1 MMPTTREFLG
11 DSLIKE
17 LEGAGFSPQSINAF
31 AKNEYRQRK
40 AAQEEEQRRLLYRAD
55 DMKLDGKTKEA
66 LLSGEINEQEARNAQ
81 KFEEFG
87 AKKHGWALG
96 AAKTVTGI
104 ANTVER
110 VGDFINPF
118 YEGKRDKDGNYIYQN
133 GLEKSLRPKI
143 KNIEKMRDDYEK
155 ATGETSWG
163 SRLAEIGTE
172 LVGDPINF
180 VGGVGLLSKGSKLAQ
195 FGKKTLYFAG
205 TGAASGGVAALG
217 EGKNDEETLKNIGAG
232 AVGGA
237 FLGHAIDQGIQGIS
251 KLIAKRQASRVANE
265 ANAIDNA
272 QNSEFLDGSNNAS
285 GDVSS
290 GNGSLEYPNT
300 QSIAV
305 TIVRGV
311 LKNEPLSTREQVLK
325 EILSG
330 EEKSSVIKPEKYKSI
345 LTGINEYKSYQ
356 NRLKHFHDNPD
367 EVKNAD
373 LVFDQMQDSFI
384 KANSGD
390 TKKYYDAAPLFGRE
404 LKIAQTMTAK
414 EFATKEVGL
423 DEDTATNVLKEAMQ
437 GKEKSEFIDADSYN
451 DIVKF
456 KNFETQREYA
466 KAYGEKIQTAQT
478 SINNVREQSA
488 IRYADTQKAI
498 NEYQKQGMSASAT
511 RELINAK
518 FKPSA
523 DEIDYTRAYNDGADV
538 DARLAGQGIFY
549 ALEKDIAAQAYTP
562 EIYATMLKQRGFS
575 DESVQAFTQA
585 YANKDI
591 DIAKEYVNKKV
602 ADAYESRV
610 QREVADEI
618 KAKNEVEDVGLAI
631 RDGEAIDKPEIYE
644 GNNIMDFSSKI
655 DDNFLRENATELEPS
670 GNLFDFLAKTKNN
683 PSRDKILNHFAD
695 KAGEGD
701 SRLLEHR
708 MTYLNYIMPTIKE
721 PLIKIFRSDGR
732 ISNIKPF
739 VFTDANSKTKNVNF
753 LSIVT
758 DKEGNIDFIT
768 AYALKDKSQLRSE
781 IKKGIK
787 VEVRRGL
794 ARTFDPHS
802 RIQVPNATKNIIPQ
816 KGNLI
821 NEEAKNSTLPNGVS
835 SIGDNASRAG
845 GRQGG
850 DEEILRQ
857 SGRNT
862 ADASEEKWTAKSDRQ
877 MEQRPAFKG
886 DGDTDATA
894 ASKQMVEK
902 QGRDDNEIRGDG
914 FVIKNGGK
922 LTFMDEAKFEL
933 SKELQG
939 KTDLG
944 EKISTSLAWLH
955 SKHPE
960 MFENKRAV
968 KELIDYVLDEPNTI
982 KAGKSENSVYLGKK
996 DDTKIKD
1003 IVVDK
1008 DSNKIIHANR
1018 RRMSSDEIKADGKDA
1033 HIPLHT
1039 DTMPAGAT
1047 GANARSS
1054 ADESIIPQ
1062 KEINAKT
1069 INANSHIASG
1079 LVGGTLNSIDEDGSF
1094 NPEKFAAGFI
1104 AGLAGSKAVAIAA
1117 RKMTPQF
1124 YNKILG
1130 AAKKMPQMA
1139 KDNPKLLGKLYAN
1152 GKDVSLNSFAGEKAI
1167 TANVG
1172 KLDQAKAMLE
1182 KGADEVEIWQKTGW
1196 FKDKDGAWKFEI
1208 GDSKARL
1215 NPNFKSG
1222 GRLGELLEHEELF
1235 KAYPEL
1241 KDISVKKI
1249 GDDIPDDAA
1258 LSVKN
1263 TAQKEKRGIYNVA
1276 YNDKSATL
1284 VRRDLEKIDDAL
1296 MFEKGSSKK
1305 GGAIHI
1311 KKHLEPEAQ
1320 GAITQSEL
1328 LNIGK
1333 NIREYLQKYK
1343 EPFIDEHGGRIY
1355 EWANKEGE
1363 KFRVVVYEKTDGISA
1378 SHPETI
1384 ISFYSN
1390 RNLKK
1395 PMEFRNP
1402 EVKYD
1407 VNLRQWHKD
1416 SAPITKNVDGSPKVF
1431 YHGSKA
1437 KNITEFKDKFD
1448 KTGVGFWFSP
1458 NKNTADEYGDTLSVY
1473 LKAKKIMDFAEPTKK
1488 DMEVL
1493 KLIQEKMFWSGHIKL
1508 RETNNE
1514 PLFRVM
1520 LDIFRKNGVELKQL
1534 LKERGYD
1541 GIRVNKD
1548 MFVVFDSAQIKHVKN
1563 NGKFSDSPN
1572 IYKSDDIGYYDPRKK
1587 EIALSD
1593 LGDKSTL
1600 MHEVQHAIQ
1609 EIEGFAKGSGAK
1621 GENYRLS
1628 HGEAEAR
1635 NVQNRLNL
1643 GDKFRAK
1650 IVKDNNPVG
1659 DDYHAWIRDENDI
1672 KTFKQAYDD
1681 DGGGDLAPDFTEA
1694 MAKKAIDSGEI
1705 TVYSS
1710 RPIKAGS
1717 FVTPSK
1723 MEAKSYA
1730 GSGKIYE
1737 EKLNL
1742 NDISWIDGL
1751 QGQITRNKDIHPY
1764 ETFDVNPNETIVS
1777 KEGMINLSK
1786 ELEKKYILKDGSIN
1800 EAAVRKEAEPFIEK
1814 EYSLENFKAEFPN
1827 GKVDTPVGEVSIE
1840 SRQFNKLKFKG
1851 RENFLGL
1858 IKPTLE
1864 RPAFVVDFEDTT
1876 FFFKPFRDKDGV
1888 IKFASVIKERDGG
1901 LDVVSNYPMKNR
1913 KFELITREGKVRYVQ
1928 GSVAK
1933 PVEHSLDDTVRS
1945 SAAKSP
1951 IEHSSDGK
1959 GIIQQNEEKVYHS
1972 RKIEEI
1978 KQEHPDVEK
1987 ELDESI
1993 AAMRKE
1999 SFNDVNF
2006 KDDLIS
2012 KINAKEITT
2021 KQLGKSVDL
2030 SDKQLAVLKND
2041 IKNADFKVISD
2052 SKIYFDKMGRDG
2064 DKKRFFI
2071 DIAEDGKVRVDGY
2084 SKKGIDTIPV
2094 RQSALEEL
2102 AGVGDRAR
2110 LKNMSFEVKAAYFNE
2125 LDPIKKE
2132 AILKTAELNKLK
2144 KAAQSGD
2151 KVAVAKF
2158 EDFRARNLDENGNIK
2173 DGLSLC

>member
-55 DMKLDGKTKEA
+55 DMKLDGKIRES
-66 LLSGEINEQEARNAQ
+66 LLSGEINEQEAKNAQ

-133 GLEKSLRPKI
+133 GLEKSLRSKI
-143 KNIEKMRDDYEK
+143 KNVENMRDDYEK

-163 SRLAEIGTE
+163 SRLSEIGTE

-217 EGKNDEETLKNIGAG
+217 EGKNDEETLENIGYG
-232 AVGGA
+232 AAGGA
-237 FLGHAIDQGIQGIS
+237 LLGHAIDQGIQGIS
-251 KLIAKRQASRVANE
+251 KLIAKRQASKMANE
-265 ANAIDNA
+265 ANAIDSA

-290 GNGSLEYPNT
+290 DNGSLEYPNT

-456 KNFETQREYA
+456 KNFEVQREYA
-466 KAYGEKIQTAQT
+466 KAYGKKLQTAQT
-478 SINNVREQSA
+478 SINNAREQSA

-498 NEYQKQGMSASAT
+498 NEYQKQGMSASAI

-523 DEIDYTRAYNDGADV
+523 DEIDYTRAYNDGVDV

-562 EIYATMLKQRGFS
+562 ENYAVRLKQKRFG
-575 DESVQAFTQA
+575 DERVQAFTQA
-585 YANKDI
+585 YVSKDI
-591 DIAKEYVNKKV
+591 NIAKEYVNEKV

-708 MTYLNYIMPTIKE
+708 MAYLNYIMPTIKE

-886 DGDTDATA
+886 DGKSDATA
-894 ASKQMVEK
+894 SSKQVVEK

-914 FVIKNGGK
+914 FVLGDSGK
-922 LTFMDEAKFEL
+922 AKQYATQKFNIEKWVNDLSGVLSDEWVANLK
-933 SKELQG
+933 
-939 KTDLG
+939 
-944 EKISTSLAWLH
+944 SLAL
-955 SKHPE
+955 KHPE
-960 MFENKRAV
+960 MF
-968 KELIDYVLDEPNTI
+968 
-982 KAGKSENSVYLGKK
+982 KSESDVFKVIREIKNEPTHFLKNTRDDVTLIAKRLGGGKVGNIGVKK
-996 DDTKIKD
+996 D
-1003 IVVDK
+1003 
-1008 DSNKIIHANR
+1008 NGQIIHANKTDER
-1018 RRMSSDEIKADGKDA
+1018 DLTRLLKRGKKGELTRTPALETSLNKEDGELLKLSDE
-1033 HIPLHT
+1033 
-1039 DTMPAGAT
+1039 
-1047 GANARSS
+1047 N
-1054 ADESIIPQ
+1054 IIPQ

-1130 AAKKMPQMA
+1130 IAKKMPQMA
-1139 KDNPKLLGKLYAN
+1139 KDNPKLLGKLYQNA
-1152 GKDVSLNSFAGEKAI
+1152 KDVSLNSFAGEKAI

-1182 KGADEVEIWQKTGW
+1182 KGANEVEIWQKTGW
-1196 FKDKDGAWKFEI
+1196 FKDKDEAWKFEI

-1222 GRLGELLEHEELF
+1222 GKLGELLEHEELF

-1249 GDDIPDDAA
+1249 
-1258 LSVKN
+1258 
-1263 TAQKEKRGIYNVA
+1263 
-1276 YNDKSATL
+1276 ND
-1284 VRRDLEKIDDAL
+1284 E
-1296 MFEKGSSKK
+1296 G
-1305 GGAIHI
+1305 
-1311 KKHLEPEAQ
+1311 
-1320 GAITQSEL
+1320 
-1328 LNIGK
+1328 
-1333 NIREYLQKYK
+1333 
-1343 EPFIDEHGGRIY
+1343 
-1355 EWANKEGE
+1355 GE
-1363 KFRVVVYEKTDGISA
+1363 K
-1378 SHPETI
+1378 
-1384 ISFYSN
+1384 
-1390 RNLKK
+1390 L
-1395 PMEFRNP
+1395 
-1402 EVKYD
+1402 
-1407 VNLRQWHKD
+1407 
-1416 SAPITKNVDGSPKVF
+1416 
-1431 YHGSKA
+1431 
-1437 KNITEFKDKFD
+1437 
-1448 KTGVGFWFSP
+1448 
-1458 NKNTADEYGDTLSVY
+1458 
-1473 LKAKKIMDFAEPTKK
+1473 
-1488 DMEVL
+1488 
-1493 KLIQEKMFWSGHIKL
+1493 
-1508 RETNNE
+1508 
-1514 PLFRVM
+1514 
-1520 LDIFRKNGVELKQL
+1520 
-1534 LKERGYD
+1534 
-1541 GIRVNKD
+1541 
-1548 MFVVFDSAQIKHVKN
+1548 
-1563 NGKFSDSPN
+1563 
-1572 IYKSDDIGYYDPRKK
+1572 GYYDPNKK
-1587 EIALSD
+1587 EIAINNI
-1593 LGDKSTL
+1593 GDKSTL

-1650 IVKDNNPVG
+1650 IVKDNNHVG
-1659 DDYHAWIRDENDI
+1659 DDYHAWIRDESDI

-1710 RPIKAGS
+1710 KPIKAGN

-1751 QGQITRNKDIHPY
+1751 QGQVTRNKDIHPY

-1777 KEGMINLSK
+1777 KDDMVNLSK

-1827 GKVDTPVGEVSIE
+1827 GKVDTPIGEVSIE

-1864 RPAFVVDFEDTT
+1864 RPAFVVDFEDAM
-1876 FFFKPFRDKDGV
+1876 FFFKPFRDKDGI

-1928 GSVAK
+1928 GSVVVR
-1933 PVEHSLDDTVRS
+1933 PLEHSLDNNVRS

-1959 GIIQQNEEKVYHS
+1959 GIIPQNEEKVYHS
-1972 RKIEEI
+1972 HKIEEI
-1978 KQEHPDVEK
+1978 KREHPNVEK

-2006 KDDLIS
+2006 KDNLIS
-2012 KINAKEITT
+2012 KINAKDITT

-2052 SKIYFDKMGRDG
+2052 SKIYFDKIGRDG

-2151 KVAVAKF
+2151 KMAVAKF
-2158 EDFRARNLDENGNIK
+2158 EEFKARNLDENGNIK

>member
-1 MMPTTREFLG
+1 MPTTREFLG

-55 DMKLDGKTKEA
+55 DMKLDGKIREA
-66 LLSGEINEQEARNAQ
+66 LLSGDINEQEAKNAQ

-87 AKKHGWALG
+87 SKKHGFALG

-118 YEGKRDKDGNYIYQN
+118 YEGKHDKDGNYIYQN
-133 GLEKSLRPKI
+133 GLEKSLRSKI
-143 KNIEKMRDDYEK
+143 KNVEKMRDDYEK

-163 SRLAEIGTE
+163 SRLSEIGTE

-217 EGKNDEETLKNIGAG
+217 EGKNDEETLKNIGYG
-232 AVGGA
+232 AAGGA

-251 KLIAKRQASRVANE
+251 KLIAKRQASKMANE
-265 ANAIDNA
+265 ANAIDSA
-272 QNSEFLDGSNNAS
+272 QNSEFLDGERA
-285 GDVSS
+285 
-290 GNGSLEYPNT
+290 PINT
-300 QSIAV
+300 SENTA
-305 TIVRGV
+305 RKDG
-311 LKNEPLSTREQVLK
+311 PLLHAERSQRDYAT
-325 EILSG
+325 
-330 EEKSSVIKPEKYKSI
+330 KSSSAEI
-345 LTGINEYKSYQ
+345 
-356 NRLKHFHDNPD
+356 
-367 EVKNAD
+367 
-373 LVFDQMQDSFI
+373 
-384 KANSGD
+384 
-390 TKKYYDAAPLFGRE
+390 
-404 LKIAQTMTAK
+404 MTAK

-456 KNFETQREYA
+456 KNFEIQREYA

-478 SINNVREQSA
+478 SINNAREQSA

-498 NEYQKQGMSASAT
+498 NEYAKQGMSASAT

-538 DARLAGQGIFY
+538 DARLTGQGIFY

-562 EIYATMLKQRGFS
+562 EIYATRLKQRGFS

-591 DIAKEYVNKKV
+591 DIAKEYVNEKV
-602 ADAYESRV
+602 ANAYESRV

-618 KAKNEVEDVGLAI
+618 NAKNEVEDIGLAVQ
-631 RDGEAIDKPEIYE
+631 DGEAIDKPEIYE
-644 GNNIMDFSSKI
+644 GNSIMDFSSKI

-708 MTYLNYIMPTIKE
+708 MAYLNYIMPTIKE

-758 DKEGNIDFIT
+758 DKDGNIDFIT

-802 RIQVPNATKNIIPQ
+802 RIQVPNATKDIIPQ

-821 NEEAKNSTLPNGVS
+821 NEEAKNSALSNGVS
-835 SIGDNASRAG
+835 GIGDNASRAR
-845 GRQGG
+845 GRQRS

-877 MEQRPAFKG
+877 MEQRPAFKR

-894 ASKQMVEK
+894 SSKQMVEK

-914 FVIKNGGK
+914 FVVKNGGK

-933 SKELQG
+933 SKELQS
-939 KTDLG
+939 KSDLG

-1094 NPEKFAAGFI
+1094 NPEKFTAGFI

-1124 YNKILG
+1124 YNNILG
-1130 AAKKMPQMA
+1130 VANKMPQMA
-1139 KDNPKLLGKLYAN
+1139 KDNPKLLGKLYQNA
-1152 GKDVSLNSFAGEKAI
+1152 KDVSLNSFAGEKAI

-1182 KGADEVEIWQKTGW
+1182 NGADEVEIWQKTGW
-1196 FKDKDGAWKFEI
+1196 FKDKDEAWKFEI
-1208 GDSKARL
+1208 GDNKARL

-1222 GRLGELLEHEELF
+1222 GRLSELLEHEELF

-1241 KDISVKKI
+1241 RDIKIKKI
-1249 GDDIPDDAA
+1249 
-1258 LSVKN
+1258 
-1263 TAQKEKRGIYNVA
+1263 
-1276 YNDKSATL
+1276 
-1284 VRRDLEKIDDAL
+1284 ID
-1296 MFEKGSSKK
+1296 EKG
-1305 GGAIHI
+1305 
-1311 KKHLEPEAQ
+1311 
-1320 GAITQSEL
+1320 
-1328 LNIGK
+1328 
-1333 NIREYLQKYK
+1333 
-1343 EPFIDEHGGRIY
+1343 
-1355 EWANKEGE
+1355 E
-1363 KFRVVVYEKTDGISA
+1363 K
-1378 SHPETI
+1378 
-1384 ISFYSN
+1384 
-1390 RNLKK
+1390 L
-1395 PMEFRNP
+1395 
-1402 EVKYD
+1402 
-1407 VNLRQWHKD
+1407 
-1416 SAPITKNVDGSPKVF
+1416 
-1431 YHGSKA
+1431 
-1437 KNITEFKDKFD
+1437 
-1448 KTGVGFWFSP
+1448 
-1458 NKNTADEYGDTLSVY
+1458 
-1473 LKAKKIMDFAEPTKK
+1473 
-1488 DMEVL
+1488 
-1493 KLIQEKMFWSGHIKL
+1493 
-1508 RETNNE
+1508 
-1514 PLFRVM
+1514 
-1520 LDIFRKNGVELKQL
+1520 
-1534 LKERGYD
+1534 
-1541 GIRVNKD
+1541 
-1548 MFVVFDSAQIKHVKN
+1548 
-1563 NGKFSDSPN
+1563 
-1572 IYKSDDIGYYDPRKK
+1572 GYYDPNKK
-1587 EIALSD
+1587 EIAINNI
-1593 LGDKSTL
+1593 GDKSTL

-1710 RPIKAGS
+1710 KPIKAGS

-1742 NDISWIDGL
+1742 NDISWIDAL
-1751 QGQITRNKDIHPY
+1751 QGQVTRNKDIHPY
-1764 ETFDVNPNETIVS
+1764 ETFDVNPNETIIS
-1777 KEGMINLSK
+1777 KDGMINLSK

-1827 GKVDTPVGEVSIE
+1827 GKVDTPIGEVNIS
-1840 SRQFNKLKFKG
+1840 SSQFQKLERKG
-1851 RENFLGL
+1851 REKYLGL

-1864 RPAFVVDFEDTT
+1864 RPAFVVDFEDAT

-1888 IKFASVIKERDGG
+1888 VKFASVIKERDGG

-1913 KFELITREGKVRYVQ
+1913 KFELITREGKIRYVQ
-1928 GSVAK
+1928 GSVVVR
-1933 PVEHSLDDTVRS
+1933 PLEHSLDNNVRS
-1945 SAAKSP
+1945 SGGLKP
-1951 IEHSSDGK
+1951 IEHSSDGN

-1972 RKIEEI
+1972 HKIEEI
-1978 KQEHPDVEK
+1978 KQEHPNVEK
-1987 ELDESI
+1987 ELDDSI

-2052 SKIYFDKMGRDG
+2052 SKIYFDKMGMDG

-2132 AILKTAELNKLK
+2132 AILKTAELNNLK

-2151 KVAVAKF
+2151 NVAVAKF
-2158 EDFRARNLDENGNIK
+2158 EEFKTRNLDENGNIK

>member
-55 DMKLDGKTKEA
+55 DMKLDGKIREA
-66 LLSGEINEQEARNAQ
+66 LLSGDINEQEAKNAQ

-87 AKKHGWALG
+87 SKKHGWALG

-143 KNIEKMRDDYEK
+143 KNVEKMRDDYEK

-163 SRLAEIGTE
+163 SRLSEIGTE

-180 VGGVGLLSKGSKLAQ
+180 LGGVGLLSKGSKLAQ

-205 TGAASGGVAALG
+205 TGAASGGVSALG

-265 ANAIDNA
+265 VNAIDSA
-272 QNSEFLDGSNNAS
+272 QNSEFLDGSSQDHRTTVATEGKLSNDRS
-285 GDVSS
+285 GRAD
-290 GNGSLEYPNT
+290 EATNT
-300 QSIAV
+300 VPLA
-305 TIVRGV
+305 RGGV
-311 LKNEPLSTREQVLK
+311 LQGGAGGEASARKDGLSSSA
-325 EILSG
+325 EI
-330 EEKSSVIKPEKYKSI
+330 
-345 LTGINEYKSYQ
+345 
-356 NRLKHFHDNPD
+356 
-367 EVKNAD
+367 
-373 LVFDQMQDSFI
+373 
-384 KANSGD
+384 
-390 TKKYYDAAPLFGRE
+390 
-404 LKIAQTMTAK
+404 MTAK

-478 SINNVREQSA
+478 SINNAREQSA

-498 NEYQKQGMSASAT
+498 GEYQKQGMSASAT

-518 FKPSA
+518 FKPSV

-538 DARLAGQGIFY
+538 DARLTGQGIFY

-562 EIYATMLKQRGFS
+562 EIYATRLKQMGFS

-585 YANKDI
+585 YASKDI

-610 QREVADEI
+610 QREVANEINAENRISINKNGAYSEHPMLRPDEPSI
-618 KAKNEVEDVGLAI
+618 GQGDLKNDYAQIVKNIASDRNIALRLDPSADVLAI
-631 RDGEAIDKPEIYE
+631 VK
-644 GNNIMDFSSKI
+644 DFSKPIKTPIFTSKI
-655 DDNFLRENATELEPS
+655 S
-670 GNLFDFLAKTKNN
+670 V
-683 PSRDKILNHFAD
+683 DKMLNHLAD
-695 KAGEGD
+695 KADGERRLEYINLVKPTLENPLFITQETINGAQRFRFFKTFID
-701 SRLLEHR
+701 EKDKVVKFLNVVEDKNGELLE
-708 MTYLNYIMPTIKE
+708 
-721 PLIKIFRSDGR
+721 
-732 ISNIKPF
+732 
-739 VFTDANSKTKNVNF
+739 
-753 LSIVT
+753 
-758 DKEGNIDFIT
+758 IT
-768 AYALKDKSQLRSE
+768 ATPIKNTDLKNLLKGKIVWGGDALSDLSSPRTAKRGSE
-781 IKKGIK
+781 
-787 VEVRRGL
+787 
-794 ARTFDPHS
+794 A
-802 RIQVPNATKNIIPQ
+802 NATIISQ

-821 NEEAKNSTLPNGVS
+821 NEKAKNSALPNGVS
-835 SIGDNASRAG
+835 SIGDNASGAG

-914 FVIKNGGK
+914 FVVKNGGK

-933 SKELQG
+933 SKELQS
-939 KTDLG
+939 KSDLG

-1117 RKMTPQF
+1117 RKMTPQL

-1130 AAKKMPQMA
+1130 TAKKMPQMA

-1222 GRLGELLEHEELF
+1222 GRLSELLEHEELF

-1249 GDDIPDDAA
+1249 SDDIPKEVSLSTKDA
-1258 LSVKN
+1258 V
-1263 TAQKEKRGIYNVA
+1263 QREKRGIYNVA
-1276 YNDKSATL
+1276 YNNKKSTII
-1284 VRRDLEKIDDAL
+1284 RKDLETIDEIIK
-1296 MFEKGSSKK
+1296 FEKGEADYVVNGERKN
-1305 GGAIHI
+1305 GYGALHI
-1311 KKHLEPEAQ
+1311 QKHLD
-1320 GAITQSEL
+1320 T
-1328 LNIGK
+1328 K
-1333 NIREYLQKYK
+1333 NNGWVTKQEYLNMGQMLRKSTMQEADDK
-1343 EPFIDEHGGRIY
+1343 RIY
-1355 EWANKEGE
+1355 TYFNDEGIRFRLVIGASKNKE
-1363 KFRVVVYEKTDGISA
+1363 RV
-1378 SHPETI
+1378 

-1390 RNLKK
+1390 RK
-1395 PMEFRNP
+1395 P
-1402 EVKYD
+1402 
-1407 VNLRQWHKD
+1407 
-1416 SAPITKNVDGSPKVF
+1416 
-1431 YHGSKA
+1431 
-1437 KNITEFKDKFD
+1437 
-1448 KTGVGFWFSP
+1448 
-1458 NKNTADEYGDTLSVY
+1458 
-1473 LKAKKIMDFAEPTKK
+1473 LKAGLSYNSQNYDGNLPLNDDIIAQNGTKGYY
-1488 DMEVL
+1488 
-1493 KLIQEKMFWSGHIKL
+1493 SPA
-1508 RETNNE
+1508 NNE
-1514 PLFRVM
+1514 
-1520 LDIFRKNGVELKQL
+1520 
-1534 LKERGYD
+1534 
-1541 GIRVNKD
+1541 
-1548 MFVVFDSAQIKHVKN
+1548 
-1563 NGKFSDSPN
+1563 
-1572 IYKSDDIGYYDPRKK
+1572 IG
-1587 EIALSD
+1587 LSD

-1659 DDYHAWIRDENDI
+1659 DDYHAWIRGENDT

-1694 MAKKAIDSGEI
+1694 MAKK
-1705 TVYSS
+1705 
-1710 RPIKAGS
+1710 
-1717 FVTPSK
+1717 
-1723 MEAKSYA
+1723 
-1730 GSGKIYE
+1730 
-1737 EKLNL
+1737 LL
-1742 NDISWIDGL
+1742 
-1751 QGQITRNKDIHPY
+1751 
-1764 ETFDVNPNETIVS
+1764 IV
-1777 KEGMINLSK
+1777 
-1786 ELEKKYILKDGSIN
+1786 
-1800 EAAVRKEAEPFIEK
+1800 
-1814 EYSLENFKAEFPN
+1814 
-1827 GKVDTPVGEVSIE
+1827 
-1840 SRQFNKLKFKG
+1840 
-1851 RENFLGL
+1851 
-1858 IKPTLE
+1858 
-1864 RPAFVVDFEDTT
+1864 
-1876 FFFKPFRDKDGV
+1876 
-1888 IKFASVIKERDGG
+1888 
-1901 LDVVSNYPMKNR
+1901 
-1913 KFELITREGKVRYVQ
+1913 
-1928 GSVAK
+1928 
-1933 PVEHSLDDTVRS
+1933 
-1945 SAAKSP
+1945 
-1951 IEHSSDGK
+1951 
-1959 GIIQQNEEKVYHS
+1959 
-1972 RKIEEI
+1972 
-1978 KQEHPDVEK
+1978 
-1987 ELDESI
+1987 
-1993 AAMRKE
+1993 
-1999 SFNDVNF
+1999 
-2006 KDDLIS
+2006 
-2012 KINAKEITT
+2012 
-2021 KQLGKSVDL
+2021 
-2030 SDKQLAVLKND
+2030 
-2041 IKNADFKVISD
+2041 
-2052 SKIYFDKMGRDG
+2052 
-2064 DKKRFFI
+2064 
-2071 DIAEDGKVRVDGY
+2071 
-2084 SKKGIDTIPV
+2084 
-2094 RQSALEEL
+2094 
-2102 AGVGDRAR
+2102 
-2110 LKNMSFEVKAAYFNE
+2110 VK
-2125 LDPIKKE
+2125 
-2132 AILKTAELNKLK
+2132 
-2144 KAAQSGD
+2144 
-2151 KVAVAKF
+2151 
-2158 EDFRARNLDENGNIK
+2158 
-2173 DGLSLC
+2173 

>member
-17 LEGAGFSPQSINAF
+17 LEGAGFSPQSINVF

-55 DMKLDGKTKEA
+55 DMKLDGKVREA
-66 LLSGEINEQEARNAQ
+66 FLSGEINEQEAKNAQ

-87 AKKHGWALG
+87 AKKHGFALG

-143 KNIEKMRDDYEK
+143 KNVEKMRDDYEK

-163 SRLAEIGTE
+163 SRLSEIGTE
-172 LVGDPINF
+172 MVGDPINF

-217 EGKNDEETLKNIGAG
+217 EGKNDKETLENIGYG

-237 FLGHAIDQGIQGIS
+237 FLGHAIDKGIQGIS
-251 KLIAKRQASRVANE
+251 KLIAKRQASRMANE
-265 ANAIDNA
+265 ANAIDSA

-456 KNFETQREYA
+456 KNFEVQREYA

-478 SINNVREQSA
+478 SINNAREQSA

-498 NEYQKQGMSASAT
+498 GEYQKQGMSASAT

-562 EIYATMLKQRGFS
+562 EIYATRLKQMGFS

-585 YANKDI
+585 YASKDI

-618 KAKNEVEDVGLAI
+618 RAKNEVEDVGLAVK
-631 RDGEAIDKPEIYE
+631 DGEAIDKPEIYE
-644 GNNIMDFSSKI
+644 GNSIMDFSSKI

-701 SRLLEHR
+701 SKLLEHR
-708 MTYLNYIMPTIKE
+708 MSYLNYIMPTIKE

-787 VEVRRGL
+787 IEVRRGL

-802 RIQVPNATKNIIPQ
+802 RVQVPSATENIISQ

-821 NEEAKNSTLPNGVS
+821 NEEAKNSALPNGVS
-835 SIGDNASRAG
+835 GIGDNASGAG

-857 SGRNT
+857 GGRNI

-894 ASKQMVEK
+894 SSKQMVEK

-914 FVIKNGGK
+914 FVLGDSGK
-922 LTFMDEAKFEL
+922 AKPYATQKFNIEKWVNDLSGVLSDEWVANLK
-933 SKELQG
+933 
-939 KTDLG
+939 
-944 EKISTSLAWLH
+944 SLAL
-955 SKHPE
+955 KHPE
-960 MFENKRAV
+960 MF
-968 KELIDYVLDEPNTI
+968 
-982 KAGKSENSVYLGKK
+982 KSESDVFKVIREIKNEPTHFLKNTRDDVALIAKRLGGGKVGNIGVKK
-996 DDTKIKD
+996 D
-1003 IVVDK
+1003 
-1008 DSNKIIHANR
+1008 NGQIIHANKTDER
-1018 RRMSSDEIKADGKDA
+1018 DLTRLLKRGKKGELTRTPALETSLNKEDGELLKLSDG
-1033 HIPLHT
+1033 
-1039 DTMPAGAT
+1039 
-1047 GANARSS
+1047 N
-1054 ADESIIPQ
+1054 IIPQ

-1117 RKMTPQF
+1117 RKMTPQL

-1222 GRLGELLEHEELF
+1222 GRLSELLEHEELF
-1235 KAYPEL
+1235 KAYPDL
-1241 KDISVKKI
+1241 KDIKIKKI
-1249 GDDIPDDAA
+1249 
-1258 LSVKN
+1258 S
-1263 TAQKEKRGIYNVA
+1263 
-1276 YNDKSATL
+1276 
-1284 VRRDLEKIDDAL
+1284 
-1296 MFEKGSSKK
+1296 
-1305 GGAIHI
+1305 
-1311 KKHLEPEAQ
+1311 
-1320 GAITQSEL
+1320 
-1328 LNIGK
+1328 
-1333 NIREYLQKYK
+1333 
-1343 EPFIDEHGGRIY
+1343 DEG
-1355 EWANKEGE
+1355 GE
-1363 KFRVVVYEKTDGISA
+1363 K
-1378 SHPETI
+1378 
-1384 ISFYSN
+1384 
-1390 RNLKK
+1390 L
-1395 PMEFRNP
+1395 
-1402 EVKYD
+1402 
-1407 VNLRQWHKD
+1407 
-1416 SAPITKNVDGSPKVF
+1416 
-1431 YHGSKA
+1431 
-1437 KNITEFKDKFD
+1437 
-1448 KTGVGFWFSP
+1448 
-1458 NKNTADEYGDTLSVY
+1458 
-1473 LKAKKIMDFAEPTKK
+1473 
-1488 DMEVL
+1488 
-1493 KLIQEKMFWSGHIKL
+1493 
-1508 RETNNE
+1508 
-1514 PLFRVM
+1514 
-1520 LDIFRKNGVELKQL
+1520 
-1534 LKERGYD
+1534 
-1541 GIRVNKD
+1541 
-1548 MFVVFDSAQIKHVKN
+1548 
-1563 NGKFSDSPN
+1563 
-1572 IYKSDDIGYYDPRKK
+1572 GYYDPNKK
-1587 EIALSD
+1587 EIAINNI
-1593 LGDKSTL
+1593 GDKSTL

-1609 EIEGFAKGSGAK
+1609 EIEGFSKGSGAK

-1659 DDYHAWIRDENDI
+1659 DDYHAWIRGENDI

-1710 RPIKAGS
+1710 KPIKAGS

-1742 NDISWIDGL
+1742 NDISWIDAL
-1751 QGQITRNKDIHPY
+1751 QGQVTRNKDIHPH
-1764 ETFDVNPNETIVS
+1764 ETFDVNPDETIIS
-1777 KEGMINLSK
+1777 KDSMINLSH
-1786 ELEKKYILKDGSIN
+1786 ELEKSI
-1800 EAAVRKEAEPFIEK
+1800 F
-1814 EYSLENFKAEFPN
+1814 
-1827 GKVDTPVGEVSIE
+1827 
-1840 SRQFNKLKFKG
+1840 
-1851 RENFLGL
+1851 
-1858 IKPTLE
+1858 
-1864 RPAFVVDFEDTT
+1864 
-1876 FFFKPFRDKDGV
+1876 
-1888 IKFASVIKERDGG
+1888 
-1901 LDVVSNYPMKNR
+1901 
-1913 KFELITREGKVRYVQ
+1913 
-1928 GSVAK
+1928 
-1933 PVEHSLDDTVRS
+1933 
-1945 SAAKSP
+1945 
-1951 IEHSSDGK
+1951 
-1959 GIIQQNEEKVYHS
+1959 
-1972 RKIEEI
+1972 
-1978 KQEHPDVEK
+1978 
-1987 ELDESI
+1987 
-1993 AAMRKE
+1993 
-1999 SFNDVNF
+1999 
-2006 KDDLIS
+2006 
-2012 KINAKEITT
+2012 
-2021 KQLGKSVDL
+2021 
-2030 SDKQLAVLKND
+2030 
-2041 IKNADFKVISD
+2041 
-2052 SKIYFDKMGRDG
+2052 
-2064 DKKRFFI
+2064 
-2071 DIAEDGKVRVDGY
+2071 
-2084 SKKGIDTIPV
+2084 
-2094 RQSALEEL
+2094 
-2102 AGVGDRAR
+2102 
-2110 LKNMSFEVKAAYFNE
+2110 
-2125 LDPIKKE
+2125 
-2132 AILKTAELNKLK
+2132 
-2144 KAAQSGD
+2144 
-2151 KVAVAKF
+2151 
-2158 EDFRARNLDENGNIK
+2158 
-2173 DGLSLC
+2173 

>member
-1 MMPTTREFLG
+1 MPTTREFLG

-40 AAQEEEQRRLLYRAD
+40 AAQEEEQKRLLYRAD

-66 LLSGEINEQEARNAQ
+66 FLSGDINEQEAKNAQ

-87 AKKHGWALG
+87 AKKHGFALG

-118 YEGKRDKDGNYIYQN
+118 YEGKHDKDGNYIYQN
-133 GLEKSLRPKI
+133 GLEKSLRSKI
-143 KNIEKMRDDYEK
+143 KNVEKMRDDYEK

-163 SRLAEIGTE
+163 SRLSEIGTE

-237 FLGHAIDQGIQGIS
+237 LLGHAIDKGIQGIS
-251 KLIAKRQASRVANE
+251 KLIAKRQASRMANE
-265 ANAIDNA
+265 ADAIDSA
-272 QNSEFLDGSNNAS
+272 ENSEFLGGERA
-285 GDVSS
+285 
-290 GNGSLEYPNT
+290 EINT
-300 QSIAV
+300 AEITA
-305 TIVRGV
+305 R
-311 LKNEPLSTREQVLK
+311 KDEPLLHAERSQRDYAT
-325 EILSG
+325 
-330 EEKSSVIKPEKYKSI
+330 KSSP
-345 LTGINEYKSYQ
+345 
-356 NRLKHFHDNPD
+356 
-367 EVKNAD
+367 
-373 LVFDQMQDSFI
+373 
-384 KANSGD
+384 
-390 TKKYYDAAPLFGRE
+390 
-404 LKIAQTMTAK
+404 AQIMTAK
-414 EFATKEVGL
+414 EFATKEMGL
-423 DEDTATNVLKEAMQ
+423 DEGTATNVLKEAMQ

-456 KNFETQREYA
+456 KNFEIQREYA
-466 KAYGEKIQTAQT
+466 KAYGENIQTAQT
-478 SINNVREQSA
+478 SINNAREQSA

-498 NEYQKQGMSASAT
+498 NEYAKQGMSASAT

-523 DEIDYTRAYNDGADV
+523 DEINYTRAYNDGADV
-538 DARLAGQGIFY
+538 DARLTGQGIFY

-562 EIYATMLKQRGFS
+562 EIYATRLKQRGFS

-585 YANKDI
+585 YASKDI

-618 KAKNEVEDVGLAI
+618 NAKNKVEDVGLAV

-644 GNNIMDFSSKI
+644 GNSIMDFSSKI

-708 MTYLNYIMPTIKE
+708 MAYLNYIMPTIKE

-739 VFTDANSKTKNVNF
+739 IFTDANSKTKNVNF

-821 NEEAKNSTLPNGVS
+821 NEEAKNSALPNGVS
-835 SIGDNASRAG
+835 GIGDNASGAG

-862 ADASEEKWTAKSDRQ
+862 SSASQTKQTAQSDEQ
-877 MEQRPAFKG
+877 MEQRPAFKT

-894 ASKQMVEK
+894 SSKQMVEE
-902 QGRDDNEIRGDG
+902 QGSGAS
-914 FVIKNGGK
+914 VGGG
-922 LTFMDEAKFEL
+922 LRVNSNAH
-933 SKELQG
+933 
-939 KTDLG
+939 LG
-944 EKISTSLAWLH
+944 
-955 SKHPE
+955 
-960 MFENKRAV
+960 
-968 KELIDYVLDEPNTI
+968 
-982 KAGKSENSVYLGKK
+982 
-996 DDTKIKD
+996 
-1003 IVVDK
+1003 
-1008 DSNKIIHANR
+1008 
-1018 RRMSSDEIKADGKDA
+1018 
-1033 HIPLHT
+1033 
-1039 DTMPAGAT
+1039 
-1047 GANARSS
+1047 
-1054 ADESIIPQ
+1054 
-1062 KEINAKT
+1062 
-1069 INANSHIASG
+1069 SG
-1079 LVGGTLNSIDEDGSF
+1079 LVTGTLNSIDEDGNF
-1094 NPEKFAAGFI
+1094 NPERFAAGFI

-1117 RKMTPQF
+1117 RKMTPQL

-1196 FKDKDGAWKFEI
+1196 FKDKDEAWKFEI

-1296 MFEKGSSKK
+1296 MFEKGSRKK

-1407 VNLRQWHKD
+1407 VNLNEWHKD
-1416 SAPITKNVDGSPKVF
+1416 SAPITKNADGSPKVF
-1431 YHGSKA
+1431 YHGSSA
-1437 KNITEFKDKFD
+1437 KNLRRFDDKFD
-1448 KTGVGFWFSP
+1448 NYGIGWWFSS
-1458 NKNTADEYGDTLSVY
+1458 DEKVAKRFSDNIIPAY
-1473 LKAKKIMDFAEPTKK
+1473 LKSNRLLDFSTPNAMDKRILELIAEHFKDYDLSKI
-1488 DMEVL
+1488 
-1493 KLIQEKMFWSGHIKL
+1493 
-1508 RETNNE
+1508 
-1514 PLFRVM
+1514 
-1520 LDIFRKNGVELKQL
+1520 RKNDNRRMFGELIDKPHKATRF
-1534 LKERGYD
+1534 KEFLQASGYD
-1541 GIRVNKD
+1541 GVRVNHD
-1548 MFVVFDSAQIKHVKN
+1548 TIIVFKSNQIKHVKN

-1609 EIEGFAKGSGAK
+1609 NIEGFARGGEYDIVWNAAVRTIEKKYENELAKLEKIANEAWKKEEPLQKAYIELFDKGLKDSPEAQRLLKEREPYSKK
-1621 GENYRLS
+1621 GWEARNKIRNIKWAIEDEKNAITDKDMYEAYQKI
-1628 HGEAEAR
+1628 HGEVEAR

-1643 GDKFRAK
+1643 
-1650 IVKDNNPVG
+1650 
-1659 DDYHAWIRDENDI
+1659 DDA
-1672 KTFKQAYDD
+1672 
-1681 DGGGDLAPDFTEA
+1681 
-1694 MAKKAIDSGEI
+1694 
-1705 TVYSS
+1705 
-1710 RPIKAGS
+1710 AG
-1717 FVTPSK
+1717 T
-1723 MEAKSYA
+1723 
-1730 GSGKIYE
+1730 
-1737 EKLNL
+1737 
-1742 NDISWIDGL
+1742 
-1751 QGQITRNKDIHPY
+1751 HPY
-1764 ETFDVNPNETIVS
+1764 ETFDINPNETFVSREGGISFSVKDALQKERRGVYNVAFNEKKSTIIRKDLDAIDEIIKFEKGEADYVINGERKSGYGALHIKKHLDTQNNGWVS
-1777 KEGMINLSK
+1777 KQEYLNMGQMLRKSTMQ
-1786 ELEKKYILKDGSIN
+1786 
-1800 EAAVRKEAEPFIEK
+1800 EADNKRI
-1814 EYSLENFKAEFPN
+1814 Y
-1827 GKVDTPVGEVSIE
+1827 TY
-1840 SRQFNKLKFKG
+1840 FN
-1851 RENFLGL
+1851 
-1858 IKPTLE
+1858 
-1864 RPAFVVDFEDTT
+1864 D
-1876 FFFKPFRDKDGV
+1876 DGV
-1888 IKFASVIKERDGG
+1888 RFRVVVGTGKNKERII
-1901 LDVVSNYPMKNR
+1901 SFYSNR
-1913 KFELITREGKVRYVQ
+1913 KPLKAGLSYDSQNYNGNLPLNGDKVGIDNDSLTYNYADSVQ
-1928 GSVAK
+1928 G
-1933 PVEHSLDDTVRS
+1933 

-1951 IEHSSDGK
+1951 IEHSLDNNVRSSGDIKSLEHSSDGK
-1959 GIIQQNEEKVYHS
+1959 DIIPQNEEKIYHS

-2151 KVAVAKF
+2151 KMAVAKF
-2158 EDFRARNLDENGNIK
+2158 EEFKARNLDENGNIK

>member
-40 AAQEEEQRRLLYRAD
+40 AAQEEEQKRLLYRAD

-66 LLSGEINEQEARNAQ
+66 LLSGDINEQEARNAQ

-87 AKKHGWALG
+87 AKKHGFALG

-143 KNIEKMRDDYEK
+143 KNVEKMRDDYEK

-237 FLGHAIDQGIQGIS
+237 LLGHAIDQGIQGIS
-251 KLIAKRQASRVANE
+251 KLIAKRQVSRMANE
-265 ANAIDNA
+265 ANAIDSA
-272 QNSEFLDGSNNAS
+272 ENSEFLNGGNSAS
-285 GDVSS
+285 KDVSS

-373 LVFDQMQDSFI
+373 LIFNQMQDDFM

-390 TKKYYDAAPLFGRE
+390 TKKYYDAIPLFGRE

-414 EFATKEVGL
+414 EFATKEMGL
-423 DEDTATNVLKEAMQ
+423 DEGTATNVLKEAMQ

-456 KNFETQREYA
+456 KNFEVQREYA

-478 SINNVREQSA
+478 SINNAREQSA

-498 NEYQKQGMSASAT
+498 SEYQKQGMSASAI

-523 DEIDYTRAYNDGADV
+523 DEINYTRAYNDGADV
-538 DARLAGQGIFY
+538 DARLTGQGIFY
-549 ALEKDIAAQAYTP
+549 ALEKDIAAYFYTP
-562 EIYATMLKQRGFS
+562 EQYFARLKSKGYGDEQATEFTRTY
-575 DESVQAFTQA
+575 VQ
-585 YANKDI
+585 KDI
-591 DIAKEYVNKKV
+591 NIAKEYVNEKV

-618 KAKNEVEDVGLAI
+618 NSENRISINK
-631 RDGEAIDKPEIYE
+631 DGAYSGHP
-644 GNNIMDFSSKI
+644 M
-655 DDNFLRENATELEPS
+655 LRPDEPS
-670 GNLFDFLAKTKNN
+670 IGQ
-683 PSRDKILNHFAD
+683 
-695 KAGEGD
+695 GD
-701 SRLLEHR
+701 L
-708 MTYLNYIMPTIKE
+708 
-721 PLIKIFRSDGR
+721 
-732 ISNIKPF
+732 
-739 VFTDANSKTKNVNF
+739 
-753 LSIVT
+753 
-758 DKEGNIDFIT
+758 
-768 AYALKDKSQLRSE
+768 
-781 IKKGIK
+781 
-787 VEVRRGL
+787 
-794 ARTFDPHS
+794 
-802 RIQVPNATKNIIPQ
+802 

-835 SIGDNASRAG
+835 SIGDNASRAR

-894 ASKQMVEK
+894 ASKQMVEE

-914 FVIKNGGK
+914 FVLGDSGK
-922 LTFMDEAKFEL
+922 VKQYATQKFNIEKWVNDLSGVLSDEWVANLK
-933 SKELQG
+933 
-939 KTDLG
+939 
-944 EKISTSLAWLH
+944 SLAL
-955 SKHPE
+955 KHPE
-960 MFENKRAV
+960 MF
-968 KELIDYVLDEPNTI
+968 
-982 KAGKSENSVYLGKK
+982 KSESDVFKVIREIKNEPTHFLKNTRDDVALIAKRLGGGKVGNIGVKK
-996 DDTKIKD
+996 D
-1003 IVVDK
+1003 
-1008 DSNKIIHANR
+1008 NGQIIHANKTDER
-1018 RRMSSDEIKADGKDA
+1018 DLTRLLKRGKKGELTRTPALETSLNKEDGELLKLSDE
-1033 HIPLHT
+1033 
-1039 DTMPAGAT
+1039 
-1047 GANARSS
+1047 N
-1054 ADESIIPQ
+1054 IIPQ
-1062 KEINAKT
+1062 KKINAKT

-1117 RKMTPQF
+1117 RKITPQL

-1130 AAKKMPQMA
+1130 TAKKMPQMA

-1208 GDSKARL
+1208 GDSKARP

-1222 GRLGELLEHEELF
+1222 GKLGELLEHEELF

-1249 GDDIPDDAA
+1249 
-1258 LSVKN
+1258 
-1263 TAQKEKRGIYNVA
+1263 
-1276 YNDKSATL
+1276 ND
-1284 VRRDLEKIDDAL
+1284 E
-1296 MFEKGSSKK
+1296 G
-1305 GGAIHI
+1305 
-1311 KKHLEPEAQ
+1311 
-1320 GAITQSEL
+1320 
-1328 LNIGK
+1328 
-1333 NIREYLQKYK
+1333 
-1343 EPFIDEHGGRIY
+1343 
-1355 EWANKEGE
+1355 GE
-1363 KFRVVVYEKTDGISA
+1363 K
-1378 SHPETI
+1378 
-1384 ISFYSN
+1384 
-1390 RNLKK
+1390 L
-1395 PMEFRNP
+1395 
-1402 EVKYD
+1402 
-1407 VNLRQWHKD
+1407 
-1416 SAPITKNVDGSPKVF
+1416 
-1431 YHGSKA
+1431 
-1437 KNITEFKDKFD
+1437 
-1448 KTGVGFWFSP
+1448 
-1458 NKNTADEYGDTLSVY
+1458 
-1473 LKAKKIMDFAEPTKK
+1473 
-1488 DMEVL
+1488 
-1493 KLIQEKMFWSGHIKL
+1493 
-1508 RETNNE
+1508 
-1514 PLFRVM
+1514 
-1520 LDIFRKNGVELKQL
+1520 
-1534 LKERGYD
+1534 
-1541 GIRVNKD
+1541 
-1548 MFVVFDSAQIKHVKN
+1548 
-1563 NGKFSDSPN
+1563 
-1572 IYKSDDIGYYDPRKK
+1572 GYYDPNKK
-1587 EIALSD
+1587 EIAINNI
-1593 LGDKSTL
+1593 GDKSTL

-1659 DDYHAWIRDENDI
+1659 DDYHAWIRGENDI

-1694 MAKKAIDSGEI
+1694 MAKKAINSGEI

-1710 RPIKAGS
+1710 KPIKAGS

-1751 QGQITRNKDIHPY
+1751 QGQVTRNKDIHPY

-1777 KEGMINLSK
+1777 KDGMINLSK

-1959 GIIQQNEEKVYHS
+1959 DIIPQNEEKIYHS

-2012 KINAKEITT
+2012 KINAKDITT

-2094 RQSALEEL
+2094 KESALEEL

-2144 KAAQSGD
+2144 KAAKSGD

-2158 EDFRARNLDENGNIK
+2158 EEFKARNLDENGNIK

>member
-1 MMPTTREFLG
+1 MAITIREYLG
-11 DSLIKE
+11 DEKIAQLESMGFLPSLSTDMAKRQYAADKQAKRKE
-17 LEGAGFSPQSINAF
+17 LSDVG
-31 AKNEYRQRK
+31 
-40 AAQEEEQRRLLYRAD
+40 
-55 DMKLDGKTKEA
+55 LDGK
-66 LLSGEINEQEARNAQ
+66 LVQSVMRGDINEEEAKNAQ

-87 AKKHGWALG
+87 SKKHGFALG

-118 YEGKRDKDGNYIYQN
+118 YEGKHDKDGNYIYQN

-143 KNIEKMRDDYEK
+143 KNVEKMRDDYEK

-172 LVGDPINF
+172 MVGDPINF

-217 EGKNDEETLKNIGAG
+217 EGKNDEETLKNIGYGAAG
-232 AVGGA
+232 GFV
-237 FLGHAIDQGIQGIS
+237 LGHAIDQGIQGIS
-251 KLIAKRQASRVANE
+251 KLIAKRQASKMANE
-265 ANAIDNA
+265 ADAIESA
-272 QNSEFLDGSNNAS
+272 ENSEFLGGERA
-285 GDVSS
+285 
-290 GNGSLEYPNT
+290 EINT
-300 QSIAV
+300 AEITA
-305 TIVRGV
+305 R
-311 LKNEPLSTREQVLK
+311 KDEPLLHAERSQRD
-325 EILSG
+325 
-330 EEKSSVIKPEKYKSI
+330 Y
-345 LTGINEYKSYQ
+345 
-356 NRLKHFHDNPD
+356 
-367 EVKNAD
+367 A
-373 LVFDQMQDSFI
+373 
-384 KANSGD
+384 
-390 TKKYYDAAPLFGRE
+390 TKGSP
-404 LKIAQTMTAK
+404 AQIMTAK

-456 KNFETQREYA
+456 KNFEVQREYA
-466 KAYGEKIQTAQT
+466 KAYGERIQTAQT
-478 SINNVREQSA
+478 SINNAREQSA

-498 NEYQKQGMSASAT
+498 SEYQKQGMSPSAI

-562 EIYATMLKQRGFS
+562 EIYATRLKQRGFS

-602 ADAYESRV
+602 ADAYESRI

-618 KAKNEVEDVGLAI
+618 NSENRININKDGAYSGHPMLRPDEPSIGQGDLKGNLINETTKQEDLSSLRAKIEQENNIVPIKEFGTNYAEFYH
-631 RDGEAIDKPEIYE
+631 DGKGAIDKLLTKRDGQVAGAFYRKELGDIDLVW
-644 GNNIMDFSSKI
+644 GNENFGLAHILKRRSEQWGEEKAIKFLSHLDENIKNGDISQAQNKRVAI
-655 DDNFLRENATELEPS
+655 KTNKTTIILDNMGENKFVLSAYRDRSNAKSENAKFVQSSDIISKDVEA
-670 GNLFDFLAKTKNN
+670 NAK
-683 PSRDKILNHFAD
+683 
-695 KAGEGD
+695 D
-701 SRLLEHR
+701 SSVLL
-708 MTYLNYIMPTIKE
+708 PTDDHI
-721 PLIKIFRSDGR
+721 
-732 ISNIKPF
+732 IS
-739 VFTDANSKTKNVNF
+739 
-753 LSIVT
+753 
-758 DKEGNIDFIT
+758 
-768 AYALKDKSQLRSE
+768 
-781 IKKGIK
+781 
-787 VEVRRGL
+787 
-794 ARTFDPHS
+794 
-802 RIQVPNATKNIIPQ
+802 Q

-821 NEEAKNSTLPNGVS
+821 NEEAKNSALPNGVS
-835 SIGDNASRAG
+835 GIGDNASGAR

-862 ADASEEKWTAKSDRQ
+862 SSASQTKQTAKSDEQ
-877 MEQRPAFKG
+877 MEQRSAFKT

-894 ASKQMVEK
+894 SSKQMVEE
-902 QGRDDNEIRGDG
+902 QG
-914 FVIKNGGK
+914 
-922 LTFMDEAKFEL
+922 
-933 SKELQG
+933 
-939 KTDLG
+939 
-944 EKISTSLAWLH
+944 
-955 SKHPE
+955 
-960 MFENKRAV
+960 
-968 KELIDYVLDEPNTI
+968 
-982 KAGKSENSVYLGKK
+982 
-996 DDTKIKD
+996 
-1003 IVVDK
+1003 
-1008 DSNKIIHANR
+1008 
-1018 RRMSSDEIKADGKDA
+1018 
-1033 HIPLHT
+1033 
-1039 DTMPAGAT
+1039 
-1047 GANARSS
+1047 SS
-1054 ADESIIPQ
+1054 ASIGS
-1062 KEINAKT
+1062 ELRVNSNA
-1069 INANSHIASG
+1069 HLGSG
-1079 LVGGTLNSIDEDGSF
+1079 LVAGTLNSIDEDGNF
-1094 NPEKFAAGFI
+1094 NPDRFTAGFL

-1117 RKMTPQF
+1117 RKMTPQL

-1130 AAKKMPQMA
+1130 TAKKMPQMA

-1215 NPNFKSG
+1215 NPHFKSG

-1241 KDISVKKI
+1241 KDVGVVKI
-1249 GDDIPDDAA
+1249 EDEIPSGAA
-1258 LSVKN
+1258 QSVKN
-1263 TAQKEKRGIYNVA
+1263 VAQREKRGIYNVA
-1276 YNDKSATL
+1276 FNNKKSTII
-1284 VRRDLEKIDDAL
+1284 RKDLETIDEIIK
-1296 MFEKGSSKK
+1296 FEKGEADYIANGEHKS
-1305 GGAIHI
+1305 GYGALHI
-1311 KKHLEPEAQ
+1311 KKHLEAQ
-1320 GAITQSEL
+1320 NNGWVSKQ
-1328 LNIGK
+1328 
-1333 NIREYLQKYK
+1333 EYLNMGQMLRKSTMQEADNK
-1343 EPFIDEHGGRIY
+1343 RIY
-1355 EWANKEGE
+1355 TYFNDDGVR
-1363 KFRVVVYEKTDGISA
+1363 FRVVVAIGKNKERV
-1378 SHPETI
+1378 

-1390 RNLKK
+1390 RK
-1395 PMEFRNP
+1395 P
-1402 EVKYD
+1402 
-1407 VNLRQWHKD
+1407 
-1416 SAPITKNVDGSPKVF
+1416 
-1431 YHGSKA
+1431 
-1437 KNITEFKDKFD
+1437 
-1448 KTGVGFWFSP
+1448 
-1458 NKNTADEYGDTLSVY
+1458 
-1473 LKAKKIMDFAEPTKK
+1473 LKAGLSYNSQNYDGNLPLNDDIIAQNGTKGYY
-1488 DMEVL
+1488 
-1493 KLIQEKMFWSGHIKL
+1493 SPA
-1508 RETNNE
+1508 NNE
-1514 PLFRVM
+1514 
-1520 LDIFRKNGVELKQL
+1520 
-1534 LKERGYD
+1534 
-1541 GIRVNKD
+1541 
-1548 MFVVFDSAQIKHVKN
+1548 
-1563 NGKFSDSPN
+1563 
-1572 IYKSDDIGYYDPRKK
+1572 IG
-1587 EIALSD
+1587 LSD
-1593 LGDKSTL
+1593 LSDKSTL

-1621 GENYRLS
+1621 GKNYRLS

-1643 GDKFRAK
+1643 GDKFRVK
-1650 IVKDNNPVG
+1650 IVKDNNQVG
-1659 DDYHAWIRDENDI
+1659 DDYHTWIRDESDI
-1672 KTFKQAYDD
+1672 KTFKQAYND
-1681 DGGGDLAPDFTEA
+1681 DGGGDLTPDFTEA

-1710 RPIKAGS
+1710 KPIKAGN

-1742 NDISWIDGL
+1742 NDISWIDAL
-1751 QGQITRNKDIHPY
+1751 QGQVTRNKDIHPH
-1764 ETFDVNPNETIVS
+1764 ETFDVNPNETFVS
-1777 KEGMINLSK
+1777 RENGVNLSH

-1827 GKVDTPVGEVSIE
+1827 GKVDTPIGEVSIE

-1864 RPAFVVDFEDTT
+1864 RPAFVVDFEDAT
-1876 FFFKPFRDKDGV
+1876 FFFKPFRDKDGI

-1928 GSVAK
+1928 GS
-1933 PVEHSLDDTVRS
+1933 
-1945 SAAKSP
+1945 AAKSP
-1951 IEHSSDGK
+1951 IEHSLDNNVRSSGDIKSLEHSSDGK
-1959 GIIQQNEEKVYHS
+1959 DIIQQNEEKIYHS

-1978 KQEHPDVEK
+1978 KQEHPNVEK

-1993 AAMRKE
+1993 ASMRKE
-1999 SFNDVNF
+1999 SFNSSNF
-2006 KDDLIS
+2006 KDGLIS
-2012 KINAKEITT
+2012 KIGAKEITT

-2052 SKIYFDKMGRDG
+2052 SKIYFDKMGKDG

-2071 DIAEDGKVRVDGY
+2071 DIAEDGKLRVDGY

-2158 EDFRARNLDENGNIK
+2158 EEFKARNLDENGNIK

>member
-66 LLSGEINEQEARNAQ
+66 LLSGEINEQEAKNAQ

-87 AKKHGWALG
+87 AKKHGFALG

-143 KNIEKMRDDYEK
+143 KNVEKMRDDYEK

-237 FLGHAIDQGIQGIS
+237 LLGHAIDQGIQGIS
-251 KLIAKRQASRVANE
+251 KLIAKRQASKMANE
-265 ANAIDNA
+265 ADAIESA
-272 QNSEFLDGSNNAS
+272 ENSEFLGGERA
-285 GDVSS
+285 
-290 GNGSLEYPNT
+290 EINT
-300 QSIAV
+300 AEITA
-305 TIVRGV
+305 R
-311 LKNEPLSTREQVLK
+311 KDEPLLHAERSQRDYAT
-325 EILSG
+325 
-330 EEKSSVIKPEKYKSI
+330 KSLP
-345 LTGINEYKSYQ
+345 
-356 NRLKHFHDNPD
+356 
-367 EVKNAD
+367 
-373 LVFDQMQDSFI
+373 
-384 KANSGD
+384 
-390 TKKYYDAAPLFGRE
+390 
-404 LKIAQTMTAK
+404 AQIMTAK
-414 EFATKEVGL
+414 EFATKEIGL
-423 DEDTATNVLKEAMQ
+423 DEYTAKKVVKEAMP
-437 GKEKSEFIDADSYN
+437 GKEKSDWTDADTYA

-456 KNFETQREYA
+456 KNFEIQRDYA
-466 KAYGEKIQTAQT
+466 KAYGKKIQAAQA
-478 SINNVREQSA
+478 SINNAREQSA

-498 NEYQKQGMSASAT
+498 NEYAKQGMSASAT

-523 DEIDYTRAYNDGADV
+523 DEINYTRAYNGGVDV
-538 DARLAGQGIFY
+538 DARLTGQGIFY

-562 EIYATMLKQRGFS
+562 EIYATRLKQRGFS

-585 YANKDI
+585 YATKDI

-618 KAKNEVEDVGLAI
+618 NSENRININKDGAYSGHPMLRPDEPSIEQGDLKGNLIDKEAIWGGDALSDLSSPRTAKRGSEADATIISQKGNLINETTKQEDLSSLRAKIERENNIVPIKEFGTNYAEFYH
-631 RDGEAIDKPEIYE
+631 DGKGAIDKLLTERDGQVAGAFYRKELGDIDLVW
-644 GNNIMDFSSKI
+644 GNEQIGLNKILAKHKADFDDFGGVANGLKKII
-655 DDNFLRENATELEPS
+655 DDGKLISENGINTIWLKKGDEYFLTGLSKGFLGNGENNWIVTS
-670 GNLFDFLAKTKNN
+670 YKKTKGKN
-683 PSRDKILNHFAD
+683 PDEVKGDVANLSAYSDEFK
-695 KAGEGD
+695 GELA
-701 SRLLEHR
+701 SSH
-708 MTYLNYIMPTIKE
+708 P
-721 PLIKIFRSDGR
+721 PLT
-732 ISNIKPF
+732 N
-739 VFTDANSKTKNVNF
+739 
-753 LSIVT
+753 
-758 DKEGNIDFIT
+758 
-768 AYALKDKSQLRSE
+768 
-781 IKKGIK
+781 
-787 VEVRRGL
+787 
-794 ARTFDPHS
+794 
-802 RIQVPNATKNIIPQ
+802 KNIISQ

-821 NEEAKNSTLPNGVS
+821 NEEAKNSALPNGVS
-835 SIGDNASRAG
+835 GIGDNASGAG

-877 MEQRPAFKG
+877 MEQRSAFKT

-894 ASKQMVEK
+894 SSKQMVEK
-902 QGRDDNEIRGDG
+902 QGRDYEKVGDR
-914 FVIKNGGK
+914 FSHFTIDDVINKK
-922 LTFMDEAKFEL
+922 LNF
-933 SKELQG
+933 
-939 KTDLG
+939 
-944 EKISTSLAWLH
+944 I
-955 SKHPE
+955 
-960 MFENKRAV
+960 NR
-968 KELIDYVLDEPNTI
+968 N
-982 KAGKSENSVYLGKK
+982 NLGKK
-996 DDTKIKD
+996 GWLDDLNLVIKKYGLKDKETKNKFMSVMISDKFKYNREFHHSELKDVMPRISPLSPKYPEISNNAYKELNEIIK
-1003 IVVDK
+1003 
-1008 DSNKIIHANR
+1008 NKTIPATKEQNLRFFEEDANGV
-1018 RRMSSDEIKADGKDA
+1018 SEDA
-1033 HIPLHT
+1033 LHLHT
-1039 DTMPAGAT
+1039 DTKPAMAT
-1047 GANARSS
+1047 GA
-1054 ADESIIPQ
+1054 

-1079 LVGGTLNSIDEDGSF
+1079 LVGGTLNSIDEDGNF
-1094 NPEKFAAGFI
+1094 NPDRFAAGFL

-1117 RKMTPQF
+1117 RKMTPQL

-1182 KGADEVEIWQKTGW
+1182 NGADEVEIWQKTGW

-1215 NPNFKSG
+1215 NPNFKSS

-1249 GDDIPDDAA
+1249 RDDIPKEASLSTKDA
-1258 LSVKN
+1258 V
-1263 TAQKEKRGIYNVA
+1263 QKEKLGIYNVT

-1333 NIREYLQKYK
+1333 NIREYLQKFK

-1355 EWANKEGE
+1355 EWGNKEGV

-1407 VNLRQWHKD
+1407 VNLKEWHKD
-1416 SAPITKNVDGSPKVF
+1416 SSAITKNADGSPKVF
-1431 YHGSKA
+1431 YHGSSA
-1437 KNITEFKDKFD
+1437 KNLRRFDDKFD
-1448 KTGVGFWFSP
+1448 NYGIGWWFSS
-1458 NKNTADEYGDTLSVY
+1458 DEKVAKRFSDNIVSAY
-1473 LKAKKIMDFAEPTKK
+1473 LKSNRLLDFSTPNTMDKRMLELIAEHFKDYDLSKI
-1488 DMEVL
+1488 
-1493 KLIQEKMFWSGHIKL
+1493 
-1508 RETNNE
+1508 
-1514 PLFRVM
+1514 
-1520 LDIFRKNGVELKQL
+1520 RKNDNLRMFGELIDKPHKATRF
-1534 LKERGYD
+1534 KEFLQASGYD
-1541 GIRVNKD
+1541 SVRVNHD
-1548 MFVVFDSAQIKHVKN
+1548 TIIVFKSNQIKHVKN
-1563 NGKFSDSPN
+1563 DGNFSDSPN

-1659 DDYHAWIRDENDI
+1659 DDYHAWIRGENDI

-1710 RPIKAGS
+1710 KPIKAGS

-1742 NDISWIDGL
+1742 NDISWIDAL
-1751 QGQITRNKDIHPY
+1751 QGQVTRNKDIHPH
-1764 ETFDVNPNETIVS
+1764 ETFDVNPDETIIS
-1777 KEGMINLSK
+1777 KDSMINLSK

-1827 GKVDTPVGEVSIE
+1827 GKVDTPIGEVAVSNY
-1840 SRQFNKLKFKG
+1840 QFEKLNFKG
-1851 RENFLGL
+1851 REKYLGL

-1864 RPAFVVDFEDTT
+1864 RPAFIVDFEDTT
-1876 FFFKPFRDKDGV
+1876 FFFKPFRDKDGIV
-1888 IKFASVIKERDGG
+1888 KFASVIKERDGR
-1901 LDVVSNYPMKNR
+1901 LDVTSNYPMANR
-1913 KFELITREGKVRYVQ
+1913 KFELIAREDKVRYVQ

-1933 PVEHSLDDTVRS
+1933 PVEHSLDNNVRS
-1945 SAAKSP
+1945 SGDIKSL
-1951 IEHSSDGK
+1951 EHSSDGK
-1959 GIIQQNEEKVYHS
+1959 DIIQQNKEKVYHS

-1978 KQEHPDVEK
+1978 KQEHPNVEK

-2006 KDDLIS
+2006 KDNLIS
-2012 KINAKEITT
+2012 KINAKDITT

-2052 SKIYFDKMGRDG
+2052 SKIYFDKMGKDG

-2158 EDFRARNLDENGNIK
+2158 EEFRARNLDENGNIK

>member
-1 MMPTTREFLG
+1 MPTTREFLG

-55 DMKLDGKTKEA
+55 DMKLDGKIREA
-66 LLSGEINEQEARNAQ
+66 LLSGEINEQEAKNAQ
-81 KFEEFG
+81 KFEEYG

-143 KNIEKMRDDYEK
+143 KNVEKMRDDYEK

-163 SRLAEIGTE
+163 SRLSEIGTE
-172 LVGDPINF
+172 IVGDPINF

-237 FLGHAIDQGIQGIS
+237 LLGHVIDQGIQGIS
-251 KLIAKRQASRVANE
+251 QLIAKRQASKMANE
-265 ANAIDNA
+265 ADAIDSA
-272 QNSEFLDGSNNAS
+272 ENSEFLNGGNSAS
-285 GDVSS
+285 KDVSS

-345 LTGINEYKSYQ
+345 LAGINEYKSYQ

-423 DEDTATNVLKEAMQ
+423 DEDTATNILKEAMQ

-456 KNFETQREYA
+456 KNFEIQREYA

-478 SINNVREQSA
+478 SINNAREQSA

-498 NEYQKQGMSASAT
+498 NEYQKQGMSASAI

-523 DEIDYTRAYNDGADV
+523 DEIDYTRAYNDGVDV

-549 ALEKDIAAQAYTP
+549 ALEKDIAAYFYTP
-562 EIYATMLKQRGFS
+562 EQYFARLKSKGYGDEQATEFTHSYAS
-575 DESVQAFTQA
+575 
-585 YANKDI
+585 KDI
-591 DIAKEYVNKKV
+591 DIAKEYVNSKV

-618 KAKNEVEDVGLAI
+618 KAKNEVEDVGLAV

-708 MTYLNYIMPTIKE
+708 MAYLNYIMPTIKE

-821 NEEAKNSTLPNGVS
+821 NEEAKNSALPNGVS
-835 SIGDNASRAG
+835 GIGDNASGAG

-862 ADASEEKWTAKSDRQ
+862 SSASQTKQTAQSDEQ
-877 MEQRPAFKG
+877 MEQRSAFKT

-894 ASKQMVEK
+894 SSKQMVEK

-914 FVIKNGGK
+914 FVVKNGGK

-939 KTDLG
+939 KTDLN

-996 DDTKIKD
+996 DGTKIKD

-1008 DSNKIIHANR
+1008 SENKIIHANR

-1079 LVGGTLNSIDEDGSF
+1079 LVGGTLNSIDEDGNF
-1094 NPEKFAAGFI
+1094 NPNRFAAGFL
-1104 AGLAGSKAVAIAA
+1104 AGLAGSKAVAITT
-1117 RKMTPQF
+1117 RKMTPQL

-1182 KGADEVEIWQKTGW
+1182 KGANEVEIWQKTGW

-1222 GRLGELLEHEELF
+1222 GKLGELLEHEELF

-1241 KDISVKKI
+1241 KDIKIKKI
-1249 GDDIPDDAA
+1249 
-1258 LSVKN
+1258 S
-1263 TAQKEKRGIYNVA
+1263 
-1276 YNDKSATL
+1276 
-1284 VRRDLEKIDDAL
+1284 
-1296 MFEKGSSKK
+1296 
-1305 GGAIHI
+1305 
-1311 KKHLEPEAQ
+1311 
-1320 GAITQSEL
+1320 
-1328 LNIGK
+1328 
-1333 NIREYLQKYK
+1333 
-1343 EPFIDEHGGRIY
+1343 DEG
-1355 EWANKEGE
+1355 GE
-1363 KFRVVVYEKTDGISA
+1363 K
-1378 SHPETI
+1378 
-1384 ISFYSN
+1384 
-1390 RNLKK
+1390 L
-1395 PMEFRNP
+1395 
-1402 EVKYD
+1402 
-1407 VNLRQWHKD
+1407 
-1416 SAPITKNVDGSPKVF
+1416 
-1431 YHGSKA
+1431 
-1437 KNITEFKDKFD
+1437 
-1448 KTGVGFWFSP
+1448 
-1458 NKNTADEYGDTLSVY
+1458 
-1473 LKAKKIMDFAEPTKK
+1473 
-1488 DMEVL
+1488 
-1493 KLIQEKMFWSGHIKL
+1493 
-1508 RETNNE
+1508 
-1514 PLFRVM
+1514 
-1520 LDIFRKNGVELKQL
+1520 
-1534 LKERGYD
+1534 
-1541 GIRVNKD
+1541 
-1548 MFVVFDSAQIKHVKN
+1548 
-1563 NGKFSDSPN
+1563 
-1572 IYKSDDIGYYDPRKK
+1572 GYYDPNKK
-1587 EIALSD
+1587 EIAINNI
-1593 LGDKSTL
+1593 GDKSTL

-1609 EIEGFAKGSGAK
+1609 DIEGFARGSGEK
-1621 GENYRLS
+1621 GESYRLS

-1643 GDKFRAK
+1643 GDKFRVK
-1650 IVKDNNPVG
+1650 IVKDNNPAI
-1659 DDYHAWIRDENDI
+1659 DDNHMFDYHTWIRDESDI
-1672 KTFKQAYDD
+1672 KTFKQAYND
-1681 DGGGDLAPDFTEA
+1681 DGGGDLTPDFTEA

-1710 RPIKAGS
+1710 KPIKAGN

-1742 NDISWIDGL
+1742 NDISWIDAL
-1751 QGQITRNKDIHPY
+1751 QGQVTRNKDIHPH
-1764 ETFDVNPNETIVS
+1764 ETFDVNPDETIIS
-1777 KEGMINLSK
+1777 KDSMINLSH

-1827 GKVDTPVGEVSIE
+1827 GKVDTPIGEVDISV
-1840 SRQFNKLKFKG
+1840 SQFYKLGHKG
-1851 RENFLGL
+1851 RDEYFGL

-1928 GSVAK
+1928 GSVVVR
-1933 PVEHSLDDTVRS
+1933 PLEHSLDNNVRS
-1945 SAAKSP
+1945 SGDIKSL
-1951 IEHSSDGK
+1951 EHSSDGK
-1959 GIIQQNEEKVYHS
+1959 DIIQQNEEKVYHS
-1972 RKIEEI
+1972 QRIEEI
-1978 KQEHPDVEK
+1978 KQEHPNVEK

-2006 KDDLIS
+2006 KDNLIS
-2012 KINAKEITT
+2012 KINAKDITT

-2052 SKIYFDKMGRDG
+2052 SKIYFDKMGKDG

-2071 DIAEDGKVRVDGY
+2071 DIAEDGNIRVDAY
-2084 SKKGIDTIPV
+2084 AKSQIDNIPIKEN
-2094 RQSALEEL
+2094 ALQEL

-2158 EDFRARNLDENGNIK
+2158 EEFKARNLDENGNIK

>member
-55 DMKLDGKTKEA
+55 DMKLDGKIRES
-66 LLSGEINEQEARNAQ
+66 LLSGEINEQEAKNAQ

-133 GLEKSLRPKI
+133 GLEKSLRSKI
-143 KNIEKMRDDYEK
+143 KNVENMRDDYEK

-163 SRLAEIGTE
+163 SRLSEIGTE

-217 EGKNDEETLKNIGAG
+217 EGKNDEETLENIGYG
-232 AVGGA
+232 AAGGA
-237 FLGHAIDQGIQGIS
+237 LLGHAIDQGIQGIS
-251 KLIAKRQASRVANE
+251 KLIAKRQASKMANE
-265 ANAIDNA
+265 ANAIDSA

-290 GNGSLEYPNT
+290 DNGSLEYPNT

-456 KNFETQREYA
+456 KNFEVQREYA
-466 KAYGEKIQTAQT
+466 KAYGKKLQTAQT
-478 SINNVREQSA
+478 SINNAREQSA

-498 NEYQKQGMSASAT
+498 NEYQKQGMSASAI

-523 DEIDYTRAYNDGADV
+523 DEIDYTRAYNDGVDV

-562 EIYATMLKQRGFS
+562 ENYAVRLKQKRFG
-575 DESVQAFTQA
+575 DERVQAFTQA
-585 YANKDI
+585 YVSKDI
-591 DIAKEYVNKKV
+591 NIAKEYVNEKV

-708 MTYLNYIMPTIKE
+708 MAYLNYIMPTIKE

-886 DGDTDATA
+886 DGKSDATA
-894 ASKQMVEK
+894 SSKQVVEK

-914 FVIKNGGK
+914 FVLGDSGK
-922 LTFMDEAKFEL
+922 AKQYATQKFNIEKWVNDLSGVLSDEWVANLK
-933 SKELQG
+933 
-939 KTDLG
+939 
-944 EKISTSLAWLH
+944 SLAL
-955 SKHPE
+955 KHPE
-960 MFENKRAV
+960 MF
-968 KELIDYVLDEPNTI
+968 
-982 KAGKSENSVYLGKK
+982 KSESDVFKVIREIKNEPTHFLKNTRDDVTLIAKRLGGSKVGNIGVKK
-996 DDTKIKD
+996 D
-1003 IVVDK
+1003 
-1008 DSNKIIHANR
+1008 NGQIIHANKTDER
-1018 RRMSSDEIKADGKDA
+1018 DLTRLLKRGKKGELTRTPALETSLNKEDGELLKLSDE
-1033 HIPLHT
+1033 
-1039 DTMPAGAT
+1039 
-1047 GANARSS
+1047 N
-1054 ADESIIPQ
+1054 IIPQ

-1117 RKMTPQF
+1117 RKMTPQL

-1130 AAKKMPQMA
+1130 VAKKMPQMA
-1139 KDNPKLLGKLYAN
+1139 KDNPKLLGKLYQNA
-1152 GKDVSLNSFAGEKAI
+1152 KDASLNSFAGEKAI

-1196 FKDKDGAWKFEI
+1196 FKDKDEAWKFEI

-1222 GRLGELLEHEELF
+1222 GKLGELLEHEELF

-1249 GDDIPDDAA
+1249 
-1258 LSVKN
+1258 
-1263 TAQKEKRGIYNVA
+1263 
-1276 YNDKSATL
+1276 ND
-1284 VRRDLEKIDDAL
+1284 E
-1296 MFEKGSSKK
+1296 G
-1305 GGAIHI
+1305 
-1311 KKHLEPEAQ
+1311 
-1320 GAITQSEL
+1320 
-1328 LNIGK
+1328 
-1333 NIREYLQKYK
+1333 
-1343 EPFIDEHGGRIY
+1343 
-1355 EWANKEGE
+1355 GE
-1363 KFRVVVYEKTDGISA
+1363 K
-1378 SHPETI
+1378 
-1384 ISFYSN
+1384 
-1390 RNLKK
+1390 L
-1395 PMEFRNP
+1395 
-1402 EVKYD
+1402 
-1407 VNLRQWHKD
+1407 
-1416 SAPITKNVDGSPKVF
+1416 
-1431 YHGSKA
+1431 
-1437 KNITEFKDKFD
+1437 
-1448 KTGVGFWFSP
+1448 
-1458 NKNTADEYGDTLSVY
+1458 
-1473 LKAKKIMDFAEPTKK
+1473 
-1488 DMEVL
+1488 
-1493 KLIQEKMFWSGHIKL
+1493 
-1508 RETNNE
+1508 
-1514 PLFRVM
+1514 
-1520 LDIFRKNGVELKQL
+1520 
-1534 LKERGYD
+1534 
-1541 GIRVNKD
+1541 
-1548 MFVVFDSAQIKHVKN
+1548 
-1563 NGKFSDSPN
+1563 
-1572 IYKSDDIGYYDPRKK
+1572 GYYDPNKK
-1587 EIALSD
+1587 EIAINNI
-1593 LGDKSTL
+1593 GDKSTL

-1609 EIEGFAKGSGAK
+1609 DIEGFAKGSGAK

-1659 DDYHAWIRDENDI
+1659 DDYHAWIRGENDI

-1710 RPIKAGS
+1710 KPIKAGS

-1730 GSGKIYE
+1730 GSGEIYE

-1742 NDISWIDGL
+1742 SDVSWLDAL
-1751 QGQITRNKDIHPY
+1751 QGQVTRNKDIHPH
-1764 ETFDVNPNETIVS
+1764 ETFDINPNETIVS
-1777 KEGMINLSK
+1777 KEDAVNLSR

-1827 GKVDTPVGEVSIE
+1827 GKVDTPIGEVAVSNY
-1840 SRQFNKLKFKG
+1840 QFEKLNFKG
-1851 RENFLGL
+1851 REKYLGL

-1876 FFFKPFRDKDGV
+1876 FFFKPFRDKDGIV
-1888 IKFASVIKERDGG
+1888 KFASVIKERDGG
-1901 LDVVSNYPMKNR
+1901 LDVTSNYPMANR

-1945 SAAKSP
+1945 SGGLKP

-1978 KQEHPDVEK
+1978 KQEHPNVEK

-2151 KVAVAKF
+2151 KMAMAKF

>member
-55 DMKLDGKTKEA
+55 DMKLDGKIREA
-66 LLSGEINEQEARNAQ
+66 LLSGDISEEEARNAQ

-87 AKKHGWALG
+87 AKKHGWGLG

-143 KNIEKMRDDYEK
+143 KNVEKMRDDYEK

-237 FLGHAIDQGIQGIS
+237 LLGHVIDQGIQGIS
-251 KLIAKRQASRVANE
+251 QLIAKRQASKMANE
-265 ANAIDNA
+265 ADAIESA
-272 QNSEFLDGSNNAS
+272 ENSEFLNGGNSAS
-285 GDVSS
+285 KDVSS

-373 LVFDQMQDSFI
+373 LIFNQMQDDFM

-390 TKKYYDAAPLFGRE
+390 TKKYYDAIPLFGRE

-437 GKEKSEFIDADSYN
+437 GKEKSDWTDADTYA

-456 KNFETQREYA
+456 KNFEIQREYA
-466 KAYGEKIQTAQT
+466 KAYGEKIQTAQA
-478 SINNVREQSA
+478 SINNAREQSA

-498 NEYQKQGMSASAT
+498 SEYQKQGMSPSAI

-549 ALEKDIAAQAYTP
+549 ALEKDIAAYFYTP
-562 EIYATMLKQRGFS
+562 EQYFARLKSKGYGDEQATEFTRTY
-575 DESVQAFTQA
+575 VQ
-585 YANKDI
+585 KDI
-591 DIAKEYVNKKV
+591 NIAKEYVNEKV

-618 KAKNEVEDVGLAI
+618 RN
-631 RDGEAIDKPEIYE
+631 RDEIE
-644 GNNIMDFSSKI
+644 G
-655 DDNFLRENATELEPS
+655 
-670 GNLFDFLAKTKNN
+670 G
-683 PSRDKILNHFAD
+683 
-695 KAGEGD
+695 
-701 SRLLEHR
+701 
-708 MTYLNYIMPTIKE
+708 
-721 PLIKIFRSDGR
+721 
-732 ISNIKPF
+732 F
-739 VFTDANSKTKNVNF
+739 V
-753 LSIVT
+753 
-758 DKEGNIDFIT
+758 
-768 AYALKDKSQLRSE
+768 
-781 IKKGIK
+781 
-787 VEVRRGL
+787 
-794 ARTFDPHS
+794 
-802 RIQVPNATKNIIPQ
+802 
-816 KGNLI
+816 
-821 NEEAKNSTLPNGVS
+821 NEEAKNNGLSNSVS
-835 SIGDNASRAG
+835 DIGDNASRTG
-845 GRQGG
+845 GRQAS
-850 DEEILRQ
+850 DEQILRQ
-857 SGRNT
+857 GRRNT
-862 ADASEEKWTAKSDRQ
+862 ADASQTKRTAQSDEQ
-877 MEQRPAFKG
+877 MEQRPAFKT
-886 DGDTDATA
+886 DGETDATA
-894 ASKQMVEK
+894 ASKQMVEE
-902 QGRDDNEIRGDG
+902 QGSGDNEIIGENFITKQSPEPKSDLN
-914 FVIKNGGK
+914 VK
-922 LTFMDEAKFEL
+922 MDLAPNVRDL
-933 SKELQG
+933 SKITADEISA
-939 KTDLG
+939 DLDY
-944 EKISTSLAWLH
+944 LA

-960 MFENKRAV
+960 MFKKPSDVFKLVREIKNEPTHFFNNYRLDYALVAKRLNDKKIGKLAINKESGEVRHATKV
-968 KELIDYVLDEPNTI
+968 RERDLSRMDRVSKQM
-982 KAGKSENSVYLGKK
+982 AGTSTLPTPLSTANNSVLKQDATSVGK
-996 DDTKIKD
+996 TY
-1003 IVVDK
+1003 
-1008 DSNKIIHANR
+1008 
-1018 RRMSSDEIKADGKDA
+1018 
-1033 HIPLHT
+1033 
-1039 DTMPAGAT
+1039 
-1047 GANARSS
+1047 SS

-1062 KEINAKT
+1062 KERNAKT

-1079 LVGGTLNSIDEDGSF
+1079 FVGGTLNSIDEDGNF
-1094 NPEKFAAGFI
+1094 NPDRFAAGFL

-1117 RKMTPQF
+1117 RKMTPQL
-1124 YNKILG
+1124 YNEILG
-1130 AAKKMPQMA
+1130 IAKKMPQMA
-1139 KDNPKLLGKLYAN
+1139 KDNPKLLGKLYQNA
-1152 GKDVSLNSFAGEKAI
+1152 KDVSINSFAGEKAI
-1167 TANVG
+1167 MANVG
-1172 KLDQAKAMLE
+1172 KLDQAKSMLE
-1182 KGADEVEIWQKTGW
+1182 KGEDEVKIWQSTGW
-1196 FKDKDGAWKFEI
+1196 YKDKDGAWKFEI
-1208 GDSKARL
+1208 GDGKAKL
-1215 NPNFKSG
+1215 NPNFQSG
-1222 GRLGELLEHEELF
+1222 GRLGELLGHEDLF
-1235 KAYPEL
+1235 KAYPDL
-1241 KDISVKKI
+1241 KNITVVKIGEEIPSKVAQSVK
-1249 GDDIPDDAA
+1249 D
-1258 LSVKN
+1258 

-1276 YNDKSATL
+1276 FNNKKSTII
-1284 VRRDLEKIDDAL
+1284 RKDLDAIDEIIK
-1296 MFEKGSSKK
+1296 FEKGEADYVASGERKS
-1305 GGAIHI
+1305 GYGALHI
-1311 KKHLEPEAQ
+1311 KKHLD
-1320 GAITQSEL
+1320 TQNNGWVS
-1328 LNIGK
+1328 K
-1333 NIREYLQKYK
+1333 QEYLNMGQMLRKSTMQEADNK
-1343 EPFIDEHGGRIY
+1343 RIY
-1355 EWANKEGE
+1355 TYFNDDGVR
-1363 KFRVVVYEKTDGISA
+1363 FRVVVAIGKNKER
-1378 SHPETI
+1378 I

-1390 RNLKK
+1390 RK
-1395 PMEFRNP
+1395 P
-1402 EVKYD
+1402 
-1407 VNLRQWHKD
+1407 
-1416 SAPITKNVDGSPKVF
+1416 
-1431 YHGSKA
+1431 
-1437 KNITEFKDKFD
+1437 
-1448 KTGVGFWFSP
+1448 
-1458 NKNTADEYGDTLSVY
+1458 
-1473 LKAKKIMDFAEPTKK
+1473 LKAG
-1488 DMEVL
+1488 L
-1493 KLIQEKMFWSGHIKL
+1493 SYNSQ
-1508 RETNNE
+1508 N
-1514 PLFRVM
+1514 
-1520 LDIFRKNGVELKQL
+1520 
-1534 LKERGYD
+1534 YD
-1541 GIRVNKD
+1541 GNL
-1548 MFVVFDSAQIKHVKN
+1548 
-1563 NGKFSDSPN
+1563 PL
-1572 IYKSDDIGYYDPRKK
+1572 SDDIITQNGTKGYYDASKK
-1587 EIALSD
+1587 EIGLSD
-1593 LGDKSTL
+1593 LNDKSTL

-1609 EIEGFAKGSGAK
+1609 DIEGFAKGLGGK

-1635 NVQNRLNL
+1635 NVETRLNL
-1643 GDKFRAK
+1643 GDKFRVK
-1650 IVKDNNPVG
+1650 IVKDNNQAG
-1659 DDYHAWIRDENDI
+1659 DDYHTWIRDESDI
-1672 KTFKQAYDD
+1672 KTFKQAYND
-1681 DGGGDLAPDFTEA
+1681 DGGGDLTPDFTEA

-1710 RPIKAGS
+1710 KPIKAGS

-1742 NDISWIDGL
+1742 NDISWIDAL
-1751 QGQITRNKDIHPY
+1751 QGQVTRNKDIHPH
-1764 ETFDVNPNETIVS
+1764 ETFDVNPNETFVS
-1777 KEGMINLSK
+1777 REDGVNLSH

-1827 GKVDTPVGEVSIE
+1827 GKVDTPIGEVNIS
-1840 SRQFNKLKFKG
+1840 SFQLKKLELKG
-1851 RENFLGL
+1851 REKYLGL

-1876 FFFKPFRDKDGV
+1876 FFFKPFRDKDGI

-1928 GSVAK
+1928 GSVVVRPLEHSLDNNIQGSVAK

-1945 SAAKSP
+1945 SGDIKSLEHSSDDAIQGSAAKSP
-1951 IEHSSDGK
+1951 IEHSLDGK
-1959 GIIQQNEEKVYHS
+1959 DIIPQNEEKIYHS
-1972 RKIEEI
+1972 RRIEEI
-1978 KQEHPDVEK
+1978 KREHPNVEK

-2006 KDDLIS
+2006 KDNLIS
-2012 KINAKEITT
+2012 KINAKDITT

-2052 SKIYFDKMGRDG
+2052 SKIYFDKMGKDG

-2144 KAAQSGD
+2144 KVAQSGD
-2151 KVAVAKF
+2151 NVAVAKF
-2158 EDFRARNLDENGNIK
+2158 EEFKARNLDENGNIK

>member
-1 MMPTTREFLG
+1 MAITIREYLG
-11 DSLIKE
+11 DEKIAQLESMGFLPSL
-17 LEGAGFSPQSINAF
+17 STDM
-31 AKNEYRQRK
+31 AKRQYAADKQAKRK
-40 AAQEEEQRRLLYRAD
+40 KLSD
-55 DMKLDGKTKEA
+55 VGLDGK
-66 LLSGEINEQEARNAQ
+66 LVQSVMRGDINEEEAKNAQ

-87 AKKHGWALG
+87 SKKHGFALG

-118 YEGKRDKDGNYIYQN
+118 YEGKHDKDGNYIYQN

-143 KNIEKMRDDYEK
+143 KNVEKMRDDYEK

-172 LVGDPINF
+172 MVGDPINF

-217 EGKNDEETLKNIGAG
+217 EGKNDEETLKNIGYGAAG
-232 AVGGA
+232 GFV
-237 FLGHAIDQGIQGIS
+237 LGHAIDQGIQGIS
-251 KLIAKRQASRVANE
+251 KLIAKRQASKMANE
-265 ANAIDNA
+265 ADAIESA
-272 QNSEFLDGSNNAS
+272 ENSEFLGGERA
-285 GDVSS
+285 
-290 GNGSLEYPNT
+290 EINT
-300 QSIAV
+300 AEITA
-305 TIVRGV
+305 R
-311 LKNEPLSTREQVLK
+311 KDEPLLHAERSQRD
-325 EILSG
+325 
-330 EEKSSVIKPEKYKSI
+330 Y
-345 LTGINEYKSYQ
+345 
-356 NRLKHFHDNPD
+356 
-367 EVKNAD
+367 A
-373 LVFDQMQDSFI
+373 
-384 KANSGD
+384 
-390 TKKYYDAAPLFGRE
+390 TKGSP
-404 LKIAQTMTAK
+404 AQIMTAK
-414 EFATKEVGL
+414 EFATKEVEL

-456 KNFETQREYA
+456 KNFEVQREYA
-466 KAYGEKIQTAQT
+466 KAYGERIQTAQT
-478 SINNVREQSA
+478 SINNAREQSA

-498 NEYQKQGMSASAT
+498 SEYQKQGMSPSAI

-562 EIYATMLKQRGFS
+562 EIYATRLKQRGFS

-602 ADAYESRV
+602 ADAYESRI

-618 KAKNEVEDVGLAI
+618 NSENRININKDGAYSGHPMLRPDEPSIGQGDLKGNLINETTKQEDLSSLRAKIEQENNIVPIKEFGTNYAEFYH
-631 RDGEAIDKPEIYE
+631 DGKGAIDKLLTERDGQVAGAFYRKELGDIDLVW
-644 GNNIMDFSSKI
+644 GNENFGLAHILKRRSEQWGEEKAIKFLSHLDENIKNGDISQAQNKRVAI
-655 DDNFLRENATELEPS
+655 KTNKTTIILDNMGENKFVLSAYRDRSNAKSENAKFVQSSDIISKDVEA
-670 GNLFDFLAKTKNN
+670 NAK
-683 PSRDKILNHFAD
+683 
-695 KAGEGD
+695 D
-701 SRLLEHR
+701 SSVLL
-708 MTYLNYIMPTIKE
+708 PTDDHI
-721 PLIKIFRSDGR
+721 
-732 ISNIKPF
+732 IS
-739 VFTDANSKTKNVNF
+739 
-753 LSIVT
+753 
-758 DKEGNIDFIT
+758 
-768 AYALKDKSQLRSE
+768 
-781 IKKGIK
+781 
-787 VEVRRGL
+787 
-794 ARTFDPHS
+794 
-802 RIQVPNATKNIIPQ
+802 Q

-821 NEEAKNSTLPNGVS
+821 NEEAKNSALPNGVS
-835 SIGDNASRAG
+835 GIGDNASGAR

-862 ADASEEKWTAKSDRQ
+862 SSASQTKQTAKSDEQ
-877 MEQRPAFKG
+877 MEQRSAFKT

-894 ASKQMVEK
+894 SSKQMVEE
-902 QGRDDNEIRGDG
+902 QG
-914 FVIKNGGK
+914 
-922 LTFMDEAKFEL
+922 
-933 SKELQG
+933 
-939 KTDLG
+939 
-944 EKISTSLAWLH
+944 
-955 SKHPE
+955 
-960 MFENKRAV
+960 
-968 KELIDYVLDEPNTI
+968 
-982 KAGKSENSVYLGKK
+982 
-996 DDTKIKD
+996 
-1003 IVVDK
+1003 
-1008 DSNKIIHANR
+1008 
-1018 RRMSSDEIKADGKDA
+1018 
-1033 HIPLHT
+1033 
-1039 DTMPAGAT
+1039 
-1047 GANARSS
+1047 SS
-1054 ADESIIPQ
+1054 ASIGS
-1062 KEINAKT
+1062 ELRVNSNA
-1069 INANSHIASG
+1069 HLGSG
-1079 LVGGTLNSIDEDGSF
+1079 LVAGTLNSIDEDGNF
-1094 NPEKFAAGFI
+1094 NPDRFTAGFL

-1117 RKMTPQF
+1117 RKMTPQL

-1130 AAKKMPQMA
+1130 TAKKMPQMA

-1241 KDISVKKI
+1241 KDVGVVKI
-1249 GDDIPDDAA
+1249 EDEIPSGAA
-1258 LSVKN
+1258 QSVKN
-1263 TAQKEKRGIYNVA
+1263 VAQREKRGIYNVA
-1276 YNDKSATL
+1276 FNNKKSTII
-1284 VRRDLEKIDDAL
+1284 RKDLETIDEIIK
-1296 MFEKGSSKK
+1296 FEKGEADYIANGEHKS
-1305 GGAIHI
+1305 GYGALHI
-1311 KKHLEPEAQ
+1311 KKHLEAQ
-1320 GAITQSEL
+1320 NNGWVSKQ
-1328 LNIGK
+1328 
-1333 NIREYLQKYK
+1333 EYLNMGQMLRKSTMQEADNK
-1343 EPFIDEHGGRIY
+1343 RIY
-1355 EWANKEGE
+1355 TYFNDDGVR
-1363 KFRVVVYEKTDGISA
+1363 FRVVVAIGKNKERV
-1378 SHPETI
+1378 

-1390 RNLKK
+1390 RK
-1395 PMEFRNP
+1395 P
-1402 EVKYD
+1402 
-1407 VNLRQWHKD
+1407 
-1416 SAPITKNVDGSPKVF
+1416 
-1431 YHGSKA
+1431 
-1437 KNITEFKDKFD
+1437 
-1448 KTGVGFWFSP
+1448 
-1458 NKNTADEYGDTLSVY
+1458 
-1473 LKAKKIMDFAEPTKK
+1473 LKAGLSYNSQNYDGNLPLNDDIIAQNGTKGYY
-1488 DMEVL
+1488 
-1493 KLIQEKMFWSGHIKL
+1493 SPA
-1508 RETNNE
+1508 NNE
-1514 PLFRVM
+1514 
-1520 LDIFRKNGVELKQL
+1520 
-1534 LKERGYD
+1534 
-1541 GIRVNKD
+1541 
-1548 MFVVFDSAQIKHVKN
+1548 
-1563 NGKFSDSPN
+1563 
-1572 IYKSDDIGYYDPRKK
+1572 IG
-1587 EIALSD
+1587 LSD
-1593 LGDKSTL
+1593 LSDKSTL

-1643 GDKFRAK
+1643 GDKFRVK
-1650 IVKDNNPVG
+1650 IVKDNNQVG
-1659 DDYHAWIRDENDI
+1659 DDYHTWIRDESDI
-1672 KTFKQAYDD
+1672 KTFKQAYND
-1681 DGGGDLAPDFTEA
+1681 DGGGDLTPDFTEA

-1710 RPIKAGS
+1710 KPIKAGN

-1742 NDISWIDGL
+1742 NDISWIDAL
-1751 QGQITRNKDIHPY
+1751 QGQVTRNKDIHPH
-1764 ETFDVNPNETIVS
+1764 ETFDVNPNETFVS
-1777 KEGMINLSK
+1777 RENGVNLSH

-1827 GKVDTPVGEVSIE
+1827 GKVDTPIGEVSIE

-1928 GSVAK
+1928 GS
-1933 PVEHSLDDTVRS
+1933 
-1945 SAAKSP
+1945 AAKSP
-1951 IEHSSDGK
+1951 IEHSLDNNVRSSGDIKSLEHSSDGK
-1959 GIIQQNEEKVYHS
+1959 DIIQQNEEKIYHS

-1978 KQEHPDVEK
+1978 KQEHPNVEK

-1993 AAMRKE
+1993 ASMRKE
-1999 SFNDVNF
+1999 SFNSSNF
-2006 KDDLIS
+2006 KDGLIS
-2012 KINAKEITT
+2012 KIGAKEITT

-2052 SKIYFDKMGRDG
+2052 SKIYFDKMGKDG

-2158 EDFRARNLDENGNIK
+2158 EEFKARNLDENGNIK

>member
-1 MMPTTREFLG
+1 MALIVKVLEDGSVGKLG
-11 DSLIKE
+11 IVKESGHVGHLSKSTNKNEMDRLRKVNEKE
-17 LEGAGFSPQSINAF
+17 LKVGTPYPTLQ
-31 AKNEYRQRK
+31 
-40 AAQEEEQRRLLYRAD
+40 RAD
-55 DMKLDGKTKEA
+55 VNQVGPTA
-66 LLSGEINEQEARNAQ
+66 
-81 KFEEFG
+81 G
-87 AKKHGWALG
+87 AKS
-96 AAKTVTGI
+96 T
-104 ANTVER
+104 
-110 VGDFINPF
+110 F
-118 YEGKRDKDGNYIYQN
+118 
-133 GLEKSLRPKI
+133 
-143 KNIEKMRDDYEK
+143 
-155 ATGETSWG
+155 
-163 SRLAEIGTE
+163 
-172 LVGDPINF
+172 
-180 VGGVGLLSKGSKLAQ
+180 
-195 FGKKTLYFAG
+195 
-205 TGAASGGVAALG
+205 
-217 EGKNDEETLKNIGAG
+217 
-232 AVGGA
+232 
-237 FLGHAIDQGIQGIS
+237 
-251 KLIAKRQASRVANE
+251 
-265 ANAIDNA
+265 
-272 QNSEFLDGSNNAS
+272 
-285 GDVSS
+285 SS
-290 GNGSLEYPNT
+290 
-300 QSIAV
+300 
-305 TIVRGV
+305 
-311 LKNEPLSTREQVLK
+311 
-325 EILSG
+325 
-330 EEKSSVIKPEKYKSI
+330 
-345 LTGINEYKSYQ
+345 
-356 NRLKHFHDNPD
+356 
-367 EVKNAD
+367 
-373 LVFDQMQDSFI
+373 
-384 KANSGD
+384 
-390 TKKYYDAAPLFGRE
+390 
-404 LKIAQTMTAK
+404 
-414 EFATKEVGL
+414 
-423 DEDTATNVLKEAMQ
+423 
-437 GKEKSEFIDADSYN
+437 
-451 DIVKF
+451 
-456 KNFETQREYA
+456 
-466 KAYGEKIQTAQT
+466 
-478 SINNVREQSA
+478 
-488 IRYADTQKAI
+488 
-498 NEYQKQGMSASAT
+498 
-511 RELINAK
+511 
-518 FKPSA
+518 
-523 DEIDYTRAYNDGADV
+523 
-538 DARLAGQGIFY
+538 
-549 ALEKDIAAQAYTP
+549 
-562 EIYATMLKQRGFS
+562 S
-575 DESVQAFTQA
+575 DES
-585 YANKDI
+585 
-591 DIAKEYVNKKV
+591 
-602 ADAYESRV
+602 
-610 QREVADEI
+610 
-618 KAKNEVEDVGLAI
+618 
-631 RDGEAIDKPEIYE
+631 
-644 GNNIMDFSSKI
+644 
-655 DDNFLRENATELEPS
+655 
-670 GNLFDFLAKTKNN
+670 
-683 PSRDKILNHFAD
+683 
-695 KAGEGD
+695 
-701 SRLLEHR
+701 
-708 MTYLNYIMPTIKE
+708 
-721 PLIKIFRSDGR
+721 
-732 ISNIKPF
+732 
-739 VFTDANSKTKNVNF
+739 
-753 LSIVT
+753 
-758 DKEGNIDFIT
+758 
-768 AYALKDKSQLRSE
+768 
-781 IKKGIK
+781 
-787 VEVRRGL
+787 
-794 ARTFDPHS
+794 
-802 RIQVPNATKNIIPQ
+802 IIP
-816 KGNLI
+816 
-821 NEEAKNSTLPNGVS
+821 
-835 SIGDNASRAG
+835 
-845 GRQGG
+845 
-850 DEEILRQ
+850 
-857 SGRNT
+857 
-862 ADASEEKWTAKSDRQ
+862 
-877 MEQRPAFKG
+877 
-886 DGDTDATA
+886 
-894 ASKQMVEK
+894 KQT
-902 QGRDDNEIRGDG
+902 Q
-914 FVIKNGGK
+914 
-922 LTFMDEAKFEL
+922 
-933 SKELQG
+933 
-939 KTDLG
+939 
-944 EKISTSLAWLH
+944 
-955 SKHPE
+955 
-960 MFENKRAV
+960 
-968 KELIDYVLDEPNTI
+968 
-982 KAGKSENSVYLGKK
+982 
-996 DDTKIKD
+996 
-1003 IVVDK
+1003 
-1008 DSNKIIHANR
+1008 
-1018 RRMSSDEIKADGKDA
+1018 ADGKDA

-1117 RKMTPQF
+1117 RKMTPQL

-1130 AAKKMPQMA
+1130 VAKKMPQMA

-1182 KGADEVEIWQKTGW
+1182 NGADEVEIWQKTGW

-1222 GRLGELLEHEELF
+1222 GRLSELLEHEELF

-1249 GDDIPDDAA
+1249 SDDIPDGAA

-1263 TAQKEKRGIYNVA
+1263 TAQKEKRGIYNVT

-1296 MFEKGSSKK
+1296 MFEKGSNKK

-1333 NIREYLQKYK
+1333 NIREYLKKYK

-1355 EWANKEGE
+1355 EWANKEGV

-1416 SAPITKNVDGSPKVF
+1416 SAPITKNTDGSPKVF
-1431 YHGSKA
+1431 YHGS
-1437 KNITEFKDKFD
+1437 NEGGLSVFKRQPE
-1448 KTGVGFWFSP
+1448 GSGYGFWFTASQKQANEYASAELIP
-1458 NKNTADEYGDTLSVY
+1458 SYLKITKPFEIEKINDYDTLKNILGLSEKAFKEFQTERQIWRKAMEKLRVHGFRIADKDHLGFMLYDKNGEYVQTPNQMLVHDVHTLRDASNDELAHFVYDKYYDRYVTGEVDVLAAILNKNDYDVGKNFLRNK
-1473 LKAKKIMDFAEPTKK
+1473 LKKA
-1488 DMEVL
+1488 
-1493 KLIQEKMFWSGHIKL
+1493 
-1508 RETNNE
+1508 
-1514 PLFRVM
+1514 
-1520 LDIFRKNGVELKQL
+1520 
-1534 LKERGYD
+1534 GYD
-1541 GIRVNKD
+1541 GIKIDDNVI
-1548 MFVVFDSAQIKHVKN
+1548 VVFDSAQIKHVKN
-1563 NGKFSDSPN
+1563 NGNFSDNPN
-1572 IYKSDDIGYYDPRKK
+1572 IYKSDGIGYYDPRKK
-1587 EIALSD
+1587 EIALSDLGDKSTLMHEVQHAIQEIEGFAKGSGEKGESYRLSHGEAEARNVQSRLNLDDAARTHPHETFDVNPNETFVSREGGVSFSVKDALQKERRGVYNVAFNEKKSTIIRKDLDAIDEIIKFEKGEADYVVNGERKNGYGALHIQKHLDTKNNGWVTKQEYLNMGQMLRKSTMQEADDKRIYTYFNDEGIRFRLVIGASKNKERVISFYSNRKPLKAGLSYNSQNYDGNLPLNDDIIAQNGTKGYYSPANNEIGLSD

-1659 DDYHAWIRDENDI
+1659 DDYHAWIRGENDI

-1710 RPIKAGS
+1710 KPIKAGS

-1742 NDISWIDGL
+1742 NDISWIDAL
-1751 QGQITRNKDIHPY
+1751 QGQVTRNKDIHPY
-1764 ETFDVNPNETIVS
+1764 ETFDVNPNETIIS
-1777 KEGMINLSK
+1777 KDGMINLSK

-1800 EAAVRKEAEPFIEK
+1800 EAAVRKEAELFIEK

-1827 GKVDTPVGEVSIE
+1827 GKVDTPIGEVAVSNY
-1840 SRQFNKLKFKG
+1840 QFEKLNFKG
-1851 RENFLGL
+1851 REKYLGL

-1888 IKFASVIKERDGG
+1888 VKFASVIKERDGG
-1901 LDVVSNYPMKNR
+1901 LDVTSNYPMANR
-1913 KFELITREGKVRYVQ
+1913 KFELITREGKIRYVQ

-1933 PVEHSLDDTVRS
+1933 PVEHSLDNNVRS
-1945 SAAKSP
+1945 SGDIKSL
-1951 IEHSSDGK
+1951 EHSSDGK
-1959 GIIQQNEEKVYHS
+1959 DIIPQNEEKIYHS

-1978 KQEHPDVEK
+1978 KQEHPNVEK

-1999 SFNDVNF
+1999 SFNSSNF

-2012 KINAKEITT
+2012 KIGAKEITT

-2158 EDFRARNLDENGNIK
+2158 EEFKARNLDENGNIK

>member
-17 LEGAGFSPQSINAF
+17 LEGAGFSPQSINVF

-55 DMKLDGKTKEA
+55 DMKLDGKVREA
-66 LLSGEINEQEARNAQ
+66 FLSGDINEQEAKNAQ

-87 AKKHGWALG
+87 SKKHGWTLG

-143 KNIEKMRDDYEK
+143 KNVEKMRDDYEK

-163 SRLAEIGTE
+163 SRLSEIGTE
-172 LVGDPINF
+172 MVGDPINF

-217 EGKNDEETLKNIGAG
+217 EGKNDKETLENIGYG

-237 FLGHAIDQGIQGIS
+237 FLGHAIDKGIQGIS
-251 KLIAKRQASRVANE
+251 KLIAKRQASRMANE
-265 ANAIDNA
+265 ANAIDSA

-414 EFATKEVGL
+414 EFATKELGL

-437 GKEKSEFIDADSYN
+437 GKEKSEFIDTDSYN

-456 KNFETQREYA
+456 KNFEVQREYA

-478 SINNVREQSA
+478 SINNAREQSA
-488 IRYADTQKAI
+488 IRYADMQKAI
-498 NEYQKQGMSASAT
+498 NEYQKQGMSASAI

-562 EIYATMLKQRGFS
+562 EIYATRLKQRGFS

-585 YANKDI
+585 YASKDI
-591 DIAKEYVNKKV
+591 DIAKKYVNEKV
-602 ADAYESRV
+602 ANAYESRV

-618 KAKNEVEDVGLAI
+618 NAKNEVEDVGLAVQ
-631 RDGEAIDKPEIYE
+631 DGEAIDKPEIYE
-644 GNNIMDFSSKI
+644 GNSIMDFSSKI

-708 MTYLNYIMPTIKE
+708 MAYLNYIMPTIKE

-758 DKEGNIDFIT
+758 DKDGNIDFIT

-821 NEEAKNSTLPNGVS
+821 NEEAKNSALPNGVS

-845 GRQGG
+845 GRQRS

-894 ASKQMVEK
+894 SSKQMVEK

-914 FVIKNGGK
+914 FVVKNGGK

-933 SKELQG
+933 SKELQS
-939 KTDLG
+939 KSDLG

-1094 NPEKFAAGFI
+1094 NPEKFAAGFL

-1117 RKMTPQF
+1117 RKMTPQL

-1130 AAKKMPQMA
+1130 VAKKMPQMA

-1182 KGADEVEIWQKTGW
+1182 NGADEVEIWQKTGW
-1196 FKDKDGAWKFEI
+1196 FKDKDEAWKFEI
-1208 GDSKARL
+1208 GDSKAKL

-1222 GRLGELLEHEELF
+1222 GKLGELLEHEELF

-1249 GDDIPDDAA
+1249 
-1258 LSVKN
+1258 
-1263 TAQKEKRGIYNVA
+1263 
-1276 YNDKSATL
+1276 ND
-1284 VRRDLEKIDDAL
+1284 E
-1296 MFEKGSSKK
+1296 G
-1305 GGAIHI
+1305 
-1311 KKHLEPEAQ
+1311 
-1320 GAITQSEL
+1320 
-1328 LNIGK
+1328 
-1333 NIREYLQKYK
+1333 
-1343 EPFIDEHGGRIY
+1343 
-1355 EWANKEGE
+1355 GE
-1363 KFRVVVYEKTDGISA
+1363 K
-1378 SHPETI
+1378 
-1384 ISFYSN
+1384 
-1390 RNLKK
+1390 L
-1395 PMEFRNP
+1395 
-1402 EVKYD
+1402 
-1407 VNLRQWHKD
+1407 
-1416 SAPITKNVDGSPKVF
+1416 
-1431 YHGSKA
+1431 
-1437 KNITEFKDKFD
+1437 
-1448 KTGVGFWFSP
+1448 
-1458 NKNTADEYGDTLSVY
+1458 
-1473 LKAKKIMDFAEPTKK
+1473 
-1488 DMEVL
+1488 
-1493 KLIQEKMFWSGHIKL
+1493 
-1508 RETNNE
+1508 
-1514 PLFRVM
+1514 
-1520 LDIFRKNGVELKQL
+1520 
-1534 LKERGYD
+1534 
-1541 GIRVNKD
+1541 
-1548 MFVVFDSAQIKHVKN
+1548 
-1563 NGKFSDSPN
+1563 
-1572 IYKSDDIGYYDPRKK
+1572 GYYDPNKK
-1587 EIALSD
+1587 EIAINNI
-1593 LGDKSTL
+1593 GDKSTL

-1659 DDYHAWIRDENDI
+1659 DDYHAWIRGENDI

-1730 GSGKIYE
+1730 GSGEIYE

-1742 NDISWIDGL
+1742 NDVSWLDAL
-1751 QGQITRNKDIHPY
+1751 QGQVTRNKDIHPY

-1777 KEGMINLSK
+1777 KDGMINLSH

-1827 GKVDTPVGEVSIE
+1827 GKVDTPVGEVDVSV
-1840 SRQFNKLKFKG
+1840 SQFYKLGHKG
-1851 RENFLGL
+1851 RDEYFGL

-1864 RPAFVVDFEDTT
+1864 RPAFVVDFEDST

-1888 IKFASVIKERDGG
+1888 VKFASVIKERDSG

-1913 KFELITREGKVRYVQ
+1913 KFELITREGKIRYVQ
-1928 GSVAK
+1928 GSVVIR
-1933 PVEHSLDDTVRS
+1933 PLEHSLDNTVQGS
-1945 SAAKSP
+1945 VAKSP
-1951 IEHSSDGK
+1951 IEHSLDGE
-1959 GIIQQNEEKVYHS
+1959 GIIPQNEEKIYHS

-1978 KQEHPDVEK
+1978 KQEHPNVEK

-2064 DKKRFFI
+2064 DQKRFFI

-2151 KVAVAKF
+2151 KMAMAKF